1 MEKEE
6 IIRKLQQNEIEDL
19 IYLEKLDLGGLEIH
33 ELPKGI
39 EKLTNLQELYLG
51 DTNLDRLPESVRKF
65 TNLRKLDLGD
75 TNLIELPESIGELV
89 NLRELVLSVTKL
101 DKLPESI
108 GELINVR
115 KLDLRG
121 TRLTKLP
128 ESIRKLTNLQGLG
141 LSGTELTELPE
152 WIGSLTNLR
161 KLYLG
166 STKITELP
174 ESLRQ
179 LTDLRVLYLSRTK
192 ITELP
197 RWIGELTNLQ
207 VLYLSGVRITKLPKW
222 IEKLTNLQ
230 ELELSGTELIE
241 LPEWIRKLTNLQ
253 KLALGDIRITKLPEW
268 MAELTNLQVLCLSR
282 IKITELPEWIEKL
295 TNLQKLDLKDAKI
308 VKLPENIGKL
318 NSLQELNL
326 GGTEL
331 IELPESV
338 RNLINLQKLNLSG
351 TRIIKLPEWI
361 GELKSLKRMDL
372 DYTILKKLPKSLL
385 NLDLLYKQERLFIG
399 NGINLYQT
407 QLTQMPISLFM
418 QDRSLIRAYY
428 EEERKLINES
438 KVILLGDGGAGK
450 TYLVNR
456 IFNDGEKLP
465 RTHEPDTT
473 TGILIR
479 DYPMK
484 MENGSIMSVRFWD
497 FGGQQI
503 MHSMHRCFLTSR
515 SLYVVLLD
523 ARNDTQDFQAYY
535 WLNNIKSFAPDAPVI
550 LVINKMDQNPTASV
564 NQRELTRKY
573 PNLKEVIRISALKDE
588 KAEFDH
594 FLYKLKQQLTILD
607 GYGMEF
613 PISWFQIMK
622 ILEEKHQKEIYYI
635 EQDDYE
641 EICIKNGIKDPE
653 IQRWLLEW
661 FNDLGVCFSFHK
673 GNDSLSLSP
682 YKVLDPKW
690 LLNAIYLIIYFG
702 REKAEKGILSGS
714 DIKDILRNQSGSVY
728 KDKKYPYRSTTIP
741 FILEIMRKFEISY
754 PLDSGR
760 EFIPALCQKEEGNE
774 ECLEEKEPMLEYLFR
789 YEYLPENVLHR
800 LMIQMN
806 HWLDFR
812 YIWRSGMRIQ
822 EDSTGLSALIRAQQ
836 KQLHIFIRSSSPL
849 HEPWEMLNRIRE
861 CLLKIHRELNLLAED
876 VILFRKGTFIEE
888 ISYDRITK
896 YLKNH
901 HKEYYIPDINEEID
915 LYELIGKVE
924 GREAAKNMEQ
934 AVAEGKELHPTMNI
948 ESLTINGG
956 NVVVGEHSKQV
967 ISVADYQELL
977 KKIQSYQKKLSED
990 QMEQI
995 ITLIQKSQK
1004 EQTGILVAELLNQ
1017 KENKKPDQFLEKLKS
1032 YLGNAAN
1039 AATVA
1044 SFMLELSKL
1053 MGL

>member
-19 IYLEKLDLGGLEIH
+19 VYLKTLDLSDTNIKK
-33 ELPKGI
+33 LPESIG
-39 EKLTNLQELYLG
+39 KLTNL
-51 DTNLDRLPESVRKF
+51 KI
-65 TNLRKLDLGD
+65 LDLSRA
-75 TNLIELPESIGELV
+75 NIEELPESIGKLT
-89 NLRELVLSVTKL
+89 NLKIL
-101 DKLPESI
+101 DLIRANIEELPESI
-108 GELINVR
+108 GKLTNL
-115 KLDLRG
+115 KSLDLSG
-121 TRLTKLP
+121 TNIEELP
-128 ESIRKLTNLQGLG
+128 ESIGKLTNLESLY
-141 LSGTELTELPE
+141 LSGTNIE
-152 WIGSLTNLR
+152 
-161 KLYLG
+161 
-166 STKITELP
+166 ELP
-174 ESLRQ
+174 ESIGK
-179 LTDLRVLYLSRTK
+179 LTNLEYLVLNSTN
-192 ITELP
+192 IEELP
-197 RWIGELTNLQ
+197 EWIGELTNLKS
-207 VLYLSGVRITKLPKW
+207 LDLSGTNIEELPES
-222 IEKLTNLQ
+222 IGKLTNLK
-230 ELELSGTELIE
+230 S
-241 LPEWIRKLTNLQ
+241 
-253 KLALGDIRITKLPEW
+253 
-268 MAELTNLQVLCLSR
+268 
-282 IKITELPEWIEKL
+282 
-295 TNLQKLDLKDAKI
+295 LDLSKTK
-308 VKLPENIGKL
+308 
-318 NSLQELNL
+318 
-326 GGTEL
+326 
-331 IELPESV
+331 
-338 RNLINLQKLNLSG
+338 
-351 TRIIKLPEWI
+351 
-361 GELKSLKRMDL
+361 
-372 DYTILKKLPKSLL
+372 LKKLPYSLFQ
-385 NLDLLYKQERLFIG
+385 LDLEYKFEEDFFE

-407 QLTQMPISLFM
+407 QLMQMPISLFM
-418 QDRSLIRAYY
+418 QDRSLIKAYY
-428 EEERKLINES
+428 EEKRKLINES

-450 TYLVNR
+450 TYLVDR

-479 DYPMK
+479 DYPME
-484 MENGSIMSVRFWD
+484 MENGSLMSVRFWD

-550 LVINKMDQNPTASV
+550 LVINKIDQNPTASV
-564 NQRELTRKY
+564 NQRELTRNY

-588 KAEFDH
+588 KEEFDH
-594 FLYKLKQQLTILD
+594 FLYRLKQQLTILD

-622 ILEEKHQKEIYYI
+622 ILEEKHQKEVYYI

-641 EICIKNGIKDPE
+641 DICIENGIKDPE

-673 GNDSLSLSP
+673 GNDNLSLSP

-714 DIKDILRNQSGSVY
+714 AIKNILKNQSGSVY

-774 ECLEEKEPMLEYLFR
+774 ECLEEKKPMLEYLFR

-806 HWLDFR
+806 QWLDFHC
-812 YIWRSGMRIQ
+812 IWRSGMRMQ

-876 VILFRKGTFIEE
+876 VILFQKEEFVEE

-934 AVAEGKELHPTMNI
+934 AVKEGKELHPTMNI
-948 ESLTINGG
+948 ENLTINGG

-967 ISVADYQELL
+967 NSVTDYEELL
-977 KKIQSYQKKLSED
+977 KKIQLYQKKLSED

-995 ITLIQKSQK
+995 IALIQKSQK

-1017 KENKKPDQFLEKLKS
+1017 KENRQPDQFLEKLKS

-1044 SFMLELSKL
+1044 SFILELSKL
-1053 MGL
+1053 MG

>member
-19 IYLEKLDLGGLEIH
+19 VYLKTLDLSY
-33 ELPKGI
+33 
-39 EKLTNLQELYLG
+39 TNI
-51 DTNLDRLPESVRKF
+51 K
-65 TNLRKLDLGD
+65 
-75 TNLIELPESIGELV
+75 
-89 NLRELVLSVTKL
+89 
-101 DKLPESI
+101 KLPECL
-108 GELINVR
+108 GKLIN
-115 KLDLRG
+115 
-121 TRLTKLP
+121 
-128 ESIRKLTNLQGLG
+128 
-141 LSGTELTELPE
+141 
-152 WIGSLTNLR
+152 
-161 KLYLG
+161 
-166 STKITELP
+166 
-174 ESLRQ
+174 
-179 LTDLRVLYLSRTK
+179 
-192 ITELP
+192 
-197 RWIGELTNLQ
+197 
-207 VLYLSGVRITKLPKW
+207 
-222 IEKLTNLQ
+222 
-230 ELELSGTELIE
+230 
-241 LPEWIRKLTNLQ
+241 
-253 KLALGDIRITKLPEW
+253 
-268 MAELTNLQVLCLSR
+268 
-282 IKITELPEWIEKL
+282 
-295 TNLQKLDLKDAKI
+295 
-308 VKLPENIGKL
+308 
-318 NSLQELNL
+318 LQELNL
-326 GGTEL
+326 GGTNIE
-331 IELPESV
+331 ELPESIGKLTNLERLDLSDTNIEELPESIGKLTNLKRLDLEWTQIEELPEWMRES
-338 RNLINLQKLNLSG
+338 RNLQSLDLRRTKIEQLPKWMRKLRNLQSLNLSG
-351 TRIIKLPEWI
+351 TKIEELPEWI
-361 GELKSLKRMDL
+361 GKLTNLKRLYLRDTKIKELSEWIGKLANLERLNLSGTKIEELPEWIGKLTNLKRLDL
-372 DYTILKKLPKSLL
+372 SRTKLKKLPYSLFQ
-385 NLDLLYKQERLFIG
+385 LDLEYKFGEYFFLLED
-399 NGINLYQT
+399 GINLYQT

-418 QDRSLIRAYY
+418 QDRSLIKAYY

-450 TYLVNR
+450 TYLVDR

-484 MENGSIMSVRFWD
+484 MENGSLMSVRFWD

-594 FLYKLKQQLTILD
+594 FLYKLKQQLTIFD

-622 ILEEKHQKEIYYI
+622 TLEEKHQKKVYYI
-635 EQDDYE
+635 EQEDYE
-641 EICIKNGIKDPE
+641 KICIENGIKDSE

-714 DIKDILRNQSGSVY
+714 DIKDILKKQSGSVY
-728 KDKKYPYRSTTIP
+728 KDKKYPYKSTTIP

-774 ECLEEKEPMLEYLFR
+774 ECLEEKKPMLEYLFR

-806 HWLDFR
+806 QWLDFHC
-812 YIWRSGMRIQ
+812 IWRSGMRMQ
-822 EDSTGLSALIRAQQ
+822 ENSTGLSALIRAEQ

-876 VILFRKGTFIEE
+876 VILFQKEEFVEE

-934 AVAEGKELHPTMNI
+934 AVKEGKELHPTMNI
-948 ESLTINGG
+948 EHLTINGG

-967 ISVADYQELL
+967 ISVADYEELL
-977 KKIQSYQKKLSED
+977 KKIQLYQKKLSED

-995 ITLIQKSQK
+995 IALIQKSQK

-1044 SFMLELSKL
+1044 SFILELSKL
-1053 MGL
+1053 MG

>member
-1 MEKEE
+1 MGKRGEAMEKEE

-19 IYLEKLDLGGLEIH
+19 IYLKKLDLSFVD
-33 ELPKGI
+33 I
-39 EKLTNLQELYLG
+39 EEMPESLGKLTNLEW
-51 DTNLDRLPESVRKF
+51 
-65 TNLRKLDLGD
+65 LDLSR
-75 TNLIELPESIGELV
+75 TKIEELSESLG
-89 NLRELVLSVTKL
+89 
-101 DKLPESI
+101 
-108 GELINVR
+108 
-115 KLDLRG
+115 
-121 TRLTKLP
+121 
-128 ESIRKLTNLQGLG
+128 KLTQLEVLY
-141 LSGTELTELPE
+141 LSGTNIE
-152 WIGSLTNLR
+152 
-161 KLYLG
+161 
-166 STKITELP
+166 ELP
-174 ESLRQ
+174 ESLGE
-179 LTDLRVLYLSRTK
+179 LTNLRVLALSGTKIEELSESLGELTNLQKLDLSFADIEEMPESLGKLTNLEWLDLSRTK
-192 ITELP
+192 IGELP
-197 RWIGELTNLQ
+197 ESLGELTNLQ
-207 VLYLSGVRITKLPKW
+207 VLGLSGTKIEELSESLGKLTKL
-222 IEKLTNLQ
+222 ES
-230 ELELSGTELIE
+230 LELSV
-241 LPEWIRKLTNLQ
+241 
-253 KLALGDIRITKLPEW
+253 TK
-268 MAELTNLQVLCLSR
+268 
-282 IKITELPEWIEKL
+282 
-295 TNLQKLDLKDAKI
+295 
-308 VKLPENIGKL
+308 
-318 NSLQELNL
+318 
-326 GGTEL
+326 
-331 IELPESV
+331 
-338 RNLINLQKLNLSG
+338 
-351 TRIIKLPEWI
+351 
-361 GELKSLKRMDL
+361 
-372 DYTILKKLPKSLL
+372 LKKLPYSLFQ
-385 NLDLLYKQERLFIG
+385 LDLEYKFEESFWG
-399 NGINLYQT
+399 YGINLYQT

-418 QDRSLIRAYY
+418 QERSLIKAYY
-428 EEERKLINES
+428 EEERRLINES

-450 TYLVNR
+450 TYLVDR

-479 DYPMK
+479 DYPME

-573 PNLKEVIRISALKDE
+573 PNLREVIRISAWKDE
-588 KAEFDH
+588 KPEFDH

-622 ILEEKHQKEIYYI
+622 TLEEKHQEEIYYI

-714 DIKDILRNQSGSVY
+714 AIIEILKNQSGSVY
-728 KDKKYPYRSTTIP
+728 KDKTYPYKSTTIP

-774 ECLEEKEPMLEYLFR
+774 ECFEEKEPMLEYLFR

-806 HWLDFR
+806 QWLDFHC
-812 YIWRSGMRIQ
+812 IWRSGMRIQ

-876 VILFRKGTFIEE
+876 VILFRKEEFVEE

-896 YLKNH
+896 YLNNH

-934 AVAEGKELHPTMNI
+934 AVKKGKKLYPTMNI
-948 ESLTINGG
+948 ENLTINGG
-956 NVVVGEHSKQV
+956 NVAVGE
-967 ISVADYQELL
+967 D
-977 KKIQSYQKKLSED
+977 
-990 QMEQI
+990 
-995 ITLIQKSQK
+995 
-1004 EQTGILVAELLNQ
+1004 
-1017 KENKKPDQFLEKLKS
+1017 
-1032 YLGNAAN
+1032 
-1039 AATVA
+1039 
-1044 SFMLELSKL
+1044 
-1053 MGL
+1053 

>member
-1 MEKEE
+1 MEKRE

-19 IYLEKLDLGGLEIH
+19 VYLKTLDLSNTN
-33 ELPKGI
+33 I
-39 EKLTNLQELYLG
+39 E
-51 DTNLDRLPESVRKF
+51 
-65 TNLRKLDLGD
+65 
-75 TNLIELPESIGELV
+75 ELPESIGELTD
-89 NLRELVLSVTKL
+89 LERLDLSNTNIEE
-101 DKLPESI
+101 LPESI
-108 GELINVR
+108 GELTNLERLYLGYTNIEELPKWMGELRNLES
-115 KLDLRG
+115 LDLRY
-121 TRLTKLP
+121 TNIEELP
-128 ESIRKLTNLQGLG
+128 ESIGKLTNLKSLD
-141 LSGTELTELPE
+141 LSGTNIEELPKWMGELRNLESLDLRDINMEKLPEWIGKLTNLKSLDLSDANIEELPESIGKLTNLKSLDLSDTKIEKLSESIGKLTNLERLYLSSTKIEELPESIGKLTNLERLDLGNTNIGELPESIGKLANLERLDLSGTKIEELPE
-152 WIGSLTNLR
+152 WIGKLTNLKR
-161 KLYLG
+161 L
-166 STKITELP
+166 
-174 ESLRQ
+174 
-179 LTDLRVLYLSRTK
+179 DLSRTK
-192 ITELP
+192 
-197 RWIGELTNLQ
+197 
-207 VLYLSGVRITKLPKW
+207 
-222 IEKLTNLQ
+222 
-230 ELELSGTELIE
+230 
-241 LPEWIRKLTNLQ
+241 
-253 KLALGDIRITKLPEW
+253 
-268 MAELTNLQVLCLSR
+268 
-282 IKITELPEWIEKL
+282 
-295 TNLQKLDLKDAKI
+295 
-308 VKLPENIGKL
+308 
-318 NSLQELNL
+318 
-326 GGTEL
+326 
-331 IELPESV
+331 
-338 RNLINLQKLNLSG
+338 
-351 TRIIKLPEWI
+351 
-361 GELKSLKRMDL
+361 
-372 DYTILKKLPKSLL
+372 LKKLPYSLFQ
-385 NLDLLYKQERLFIG
+385 LDLEYKFEKYFFLLED
-399 NGINLYQT
+399 GINLYQT

-418 QDRSLIRAYY
+418 QDRSLIKAYYEEERKLINESKAYY

-450 TYLVNR
+450 TYLVDR
-456 IFNDGEKLP
+456 IFNNGEKLP

-479 DYPMK
+479 DYPME

-622 ILEEKHQKEIYYI
+622 TLEEKHQEEISYI
-635 EQDDYE
+635 EQEDYE
-641 EICIKNGIKDPE
+641 KICIKNGIKDPE

-714 DIKDILRNQSGSVY
+714 AIKNILKNQSGSVY
-728 KDKKYPYRSTTIP
+728 KDKTYSYRSTTIP

-774 ECLEEKEPMLEYLFR
+774 ECLEEKKPMLEYLFR

-806 HWLDFR
+806 QWLDFHC
-812 YIWRSGMRIQ
+812 IWRSGMRIQ
-822 EDSTGLSALIRAQQ
+822 EDSTGLSALIRAEQ
-836 KQLHIFIRSSSPL
+836 KQLHIFIRSSSSL

-876 VILFRKGTFIEE
+876 VILFRKEEFVEE

-934 AVAEGKELHPTMNI
+934 AVAEGKELHPTMHI
-948 ESLTINGG
+948 EHLTVHGG

-967 ISVADYQELL
+967 NSVADNQKLL
-977 KKIQSYQKKLSED
+977 KKIQAYQRKLSED

-995 ITLIQKSQK
+995 IALIQKSQK

-1017 KENKKPDQFLEKLKS
+1017 KENKQPDQFLEKLKS

-1039 AATVA
+1039 ATTVA
-1044 SFMLELSKL
+1044 SFILELSKL
-1053 MGL
+1053 MG

>member
-1 MEKEE
+1 MEKRE

-19 IYLEKLDLGGLEIH
+19 IYLEKLDWGGLEIH

-75 TNLIELPESIGELV
+75 TNLTELPESIGELV

-108 GELINVR
+108 GELINVQ

-128 ESIRKLTNLQGLG
+128 ESIRKLTNLQELG
-141 LSGTELTELPE
+141 LSGTQLTELPE
-152 WIGSLTNLR
+152 WIGSLTKLR

-174 ESLRQ
+174 ESLRE
-179 LTDLRVLYLSRTK
+179 LTDLRVLYLSRIK

-207 VLYLSGVRITKLPKW
+207 VLYLSRVRIAELP
-222 IEKLTNLQ
+222 ESVRKLTNLQ
-230 ELELSGTELIE
+230 ELGLSGTGLTE
-241 LPEWIRKLTNLQ
+241 LPKWMAELTNLQ
-253 KLALGDIRITKLPEW
+253 KFALGDIRITKLPEW
-268 MAELTNLQVLCLSR
+268 MVELTNLQVLYLRR
-282 IKITELPEWIEKL
+282 IKIAELPEWIEQL
-295 TNLQKLDLKDAKI
+295 TNLQILDLKDAKI
-308 VKLPENIGKL
+308 VKLPQNIGKL

-331 IELPESV
+331 IELPESI

-385 NLDLLYKQERLFIG
+385 NLDLLYKQERFFIS

-418 QDRSLIRAYY
+418 QDRSLIKAYY

-450 TYLVNR
+450 TYLVDR
-456 IFNDGEKLP
+456 ILNNGEKLP

-484 MENGSIMSVRFWD
+484 MENGSLMSVRFWD

-622 ILEEKHQKEIYYI
+622 TLEEKHQEEVYYI

-641 EICIKNGIKDPE
+641 DICIENGVKDSE
-653 IQRWLLEW
+653 IRQWLLEW

-714 DIKDILRNQSGSVY
+714 DIKDILKKQSGSVY
-728 KDKKYPYRSTTIP
+728 KDKKYPYKSTTIP
-741 FILEIMRKFEISY
+741 FILEIMRKFELSY

-774 ECLEEKEPMLEYLFR
+774 ECLEEKKPMLEYLFR

-806 HWLDFR
+806 QWLDFHC
-812 YIWRSGMRIQ
+812 IWRSGMRMQ

-876 VILFRKGTFIEE
+876 VILFRKEEFVEE

-896 YLKNH
+896 YLNNH

-934 AVAEGKELHPTMNI
+934 AVKEGKEVHPTMNI
-948 ESLTINGG
+948 ENLTINGG

-967 ISVADYQELL
+967 NSVTDYEELL

-995 ITLIQKSQK
+995 IALIQKSQK

-1017 KENKKPDQFLEKLKS
+1017 KENKQPDQFLEKLKS

-1044 SFMLELSKL
+1044 SFILELSNL
-1053 MGL
+1053 MG

>member
-1 MEKEE
+1 MEKRE

-19 IYLEKLDLGGLEIH
+19 IYLEKLDWGGLEIH

-75 TNLIELPESIGELV
+75 TNLTELPESIGELV

-108 GELINVR
+108 GELINVQ

-128 ESIRKLTNLQGLG
+128 ESIRKLTNLQELG
-141 LSGTELTELPE
+141 LSGTQLTELPE
-152 WIGSLTNLR
+152 WIGSLTKLR

-174 ESLRQ
+174 ESLRE
-179 LTDLRVLYLSRTK
+179 LTDLRVLYLSRIK

-207 VLYLSGVRITKLPKW
+207 VLYLSRVRIAELP
-222 IEKLTNLQ
+222 ESVRKLTNLQ
-230 ELELSGTELIE
+230 ELGLSGTGLTE
-241 LPEWIRKLTNLQ
+241 LPKWMAELTNLQ
-253 KLALGDIRITKLPEW
+253 KFALGDIRITKLPEW
-268 MAELTNLQVLCLSR
+268 MVELTNLQVLYLRR
-282 IKITELPEWIEKL
+282 IKIAELPEWIEQL
-295 TNLQKLDLKDAKI
+295 TNLQILDLKDAKI
-308 VKLPENIGKL
+308 VKLPQNIGKL

-331 IELPESV
+331 IELPESI

-385 NLDLLYKQERLFIG
+385 NLDLLYKQERFFIS

-418 QDRSLIRAYY
+418 QDRSLIKAYY

-450 TYLVNR
+450 TYLVDR
-456 IFNDGEKLP
+456 ILNNGEKLP

-484 MENGSIMSVRFWD
+484 MENGSLMSVRFWD

-622 ILEEKHQKEIYYI
+622 TLEEKHQKEVYYI

-641 EICIKNGIKDPE
+641 DICIENGIKDPE

-673 GNDSLSLSP
+673 GNDNLSLSP

-714 DIKDILRNQSGSVY
+714 AIMEILKNQSGSVY

-774 ECLEEKEPMLEYLFR
+774 ECLEEKKPMLEYLFR

-806 HWLDFR
+806 QWLDFHC
-812 YIWRSGMRIQ
+812 IWRSGMRMQ
-822 EDSTGLSALIRAQQ
+822 EDSTGLSALIRAEQ

-876 VILFRKGTFIEE
+876 VILFRKEEFVEE

-896 YLKNH
+896 YLNNH

-934 AVAEGKELHPTMNI
+934 AVKEGKEVHPTMNI
-948 ESLTINGG
+948 ENLTINGG

-967 ISVADYQELL
+967 NSVTDYEELL

-995 ITLIQKSQK
+995 IALIQKSQK

-1017 KENKKPDQFLEKLKS
+1017 KENKQPDQFLEKLKS

-1044 SFMLELSKL
+1044 SFILELSKL
-1053 MGL
+1053 MG

>member
-19 IYLEKLDLGGLEIH
+19 VYLKTLDLSDTNIKK
-33 ELPKGI
+33 LPESIG
-39 EKLTNLQELYLG
+39 KLTNL
-51 DTNLDRLPESVRKF
+51 KI
-65 TNLRKLDLGD
+65 LDLSRA
-75 TNLIELPESIGELV
+75 NIEELPESIGKLT
-89 NLRELVLSVTKL
+89 NLKIL
-101 DKLPESI
+101 DLIRANIEELPESI
-108 GELINVR
+108 GKLTNL
-115 KLDLRG
+115 KSLDLSG
-121 TRLTKLP
+121 TNIEELP
-128 ESIRKLTNLQGLG
+128 ESIGKLTNLESLY
-141 LSGTELTELPE
+141 LSGTNIE
-152 WIGSLTNLR
+152 
-161 KLYLG
+161 
-166 STKITELP
+166 ELP
-174 ESLRQ
+174 ESIGK
-179 LTDLRVLYLSRTK
+179 LTNLEYLVLNSTN
-192 ITELP
+192 IEELP
-197 RWIGELTNLQ
+197 ESIGKLTNLEYLVLNSTNIEELPEWIGELTNLE
-207 VLYLSGVRITKLPKW
+207 YLV
-222 IEKLTNLQ
+222 
-230 ELELSGTELIE
+230 
-241 LPEWIRKLTNLQ
+241 
-253 KLALGDIRITKLPEW
+253 
-268 MAELTNLQVLCLSR
+268 
-282 IKITELPEWIEKL
+282 
-295 TNLQKLDLKDAKI
+295 
-308 VKLPENIGKL
+308 L
-318 NSLQELNL
+318 NSTN
-326 GGTEL
+326 
-331 IELPESV
+331 IEE
-338 RNLINLQKLNLSG
+338 
-351 TRIIKLPEWI
+351 LPEWI
-361 GELKSLKRMDL
+361 GELTNLKSLDL
-372 DYTILKKLPKSLL
+372 SGTNIEELPESIGKLTNLKSLDLSKTKLKKLPYSLFQ
-385 NLDLLYKQERLFIG
+385 LDLEYKFEEDFFE

-407 QLTQMPISLFM
+407 QLMQMPISLFM
-418 QDRSLIRAYY
+418 QDRSLIKAYY
-428 EEERKLINES
+428 EEKRKLINES

-450 TYLVNR
+450 TYLVDR

-479 DYPMK
+479 DYPME
-484 MENGSIMSVRFWD
+484 MENGSLMSVRFWD

-550 LVINKMDQNPTASV
+550 LVINKIDQNPTASV
-564 NQRELTRKY
+564 NQRELTRNY

-588 KAEFDH
+588 KEEFDH
-594 FLYKLKQQLTILD
+594 FLYRLKQQLTILD

-622 ILEEKHQKEIYYI
+622 ILEEKHQKEVYYI

-641 EICIKNGIKDPE
+641 DICIENGIKDPE

-673 GNDSLSLSP
+673 GNDNLSLSP

-714 DIKDILRNQSGSVY
+714 AIKNILKNQSGSVY

-774 ECLEEKEPMLEYLFR
+774 ECLEEKKPMLEYLFR

-806 HWLDFR
+806 QWLDFHC
-812 YIWRSGMRIQ
+812 IWRSGMRMQ

-876 VILFRKGTFIEE
+876 VILFQKEEFVEE

-934 AVAEGKELHPTMNI
+934 AVKEGKELHPTMNI
-948 ESLTINGG
+948 ENLTINGG

-967 ISVADYQELL
+967 NSVTDYEELL
-977 KKIQSYQKKLSED
+977 KKIQLYQKKLSED

-995 ITLIQKSQK
+995 IALIQKSQK

-1017 KENKKPDQFLEKLKS
+1017 KENRQPDQFLEKLKS

-1044 SFMLELSKL
+1044 SFILELSKL
-1053 MGL
+1053 MG

>member
-1 MEKEE
+1 MEKRE

-19 IYLEKLDLGGLEIH
+19 IYLEKLDLRDIKIE
-33 ELPKGI
+33 ELP
-39 EKLTNLQELYLG
+39 EWMRRLTNLQEL
-51 DTNLDRLPESVRKF
+51 DF
-65 TNLRKLDLGD
+65 
-75 TNLIELPESIGELV
+75 
-89 NLRELVLSVTKL
+89 
-101 DKLPESI
+101 
-108 GELINVR
+108 
-115 KLDLRG
+115 
-121 TRLTKLP
+121 
-128 ESIRKLTNLQGLG
+128 
-141 LSGTELTELPE
+141 SGIKIKELPE
-152 WIGSLTNLR
+152 WIGKLTSLQVLDLRDTNIE
-161 KLYLG
+161 K
-166 STKITELP
+166 LP
-174 ESLRQ
+174 E
-179 LTDLRVLYLSRTK
+179 
-192 ITELP
+192 
-197 RWIGELTNLQ
+197 WIGELTNLQ
-207 VLYLSGVRITKLPKW
+207 RLYLSRINIGKLPKW
-222 IEKLTNLQ
+222 IGKLTSLQ
-230 ELELSGTELIE
+230 VLDLRDTNIKE
-241 LPEWIRKLTNLQ
+241 LPEWIGKLTNLKRLYLSRTKIEELSEWIG
-253 KLALGDIRITKLPEW
+253 KLANLERLYLSGTNIEKLPESIGK
-268 MAELTNLQVLCLSR
+268 LTNLKRLYLSR
-282 IKITELPEWIEKL
+282 TKIEELPEW
-295 TNLQKLDLKDAKI
+295 
-308 VKLPENIGKL
+308 
-318 NSLQELNL
+318 L
-326 GGTEL
+326 GE
-331 IELPESV
+331 
-338 RNLINLQKLNLSG
+338 LINLQSLDLSS
-351 TRIIKLPEWI
+351 TK
-361 GELKSLKRMDL
+361 
-372 DYTILKKLPKSLL
+372 LKKLPYSLFQ
-385 NLDLLYKQERLFIG
+385 LDLEYKFEKYFLR

-418 QDRSLIRAYY
+418 QDRSLIEAYY
-428 EEERKLINES
+428 KEERRLINES
-438 KVILLGDGGAGK
+438 KVILLGDGGVGK
-450 TYLVNR
+450 TYLVDR
-456 IFNDGEKLP
+456 ILNNGKKLP

-479 DYPMK
+479 DYPME

-622 ILEEKHQKEIYYI
+622 TLEEKHQEEVYYI
-635 EQDDYE
+635 EQEDYE
-641 EICIKNGIKDPE
+641 KICIKNGIKDPE

-690 LLNAIYLIIYFG
+690 LINAIYLIIYFG

-774 ECLEEKEPMLEYLFR
+774 ECLEEKKPMLEYLFR

-806 HWLDFR
+806 QWLDFHC
-812 YIWRSGMRIQ
+812 IWRSGMRMQ
-822 EDSTGLSALIRAQQ
+822 ENSTGLSALIRAEQ

-876 VILFRKGTFIEE
+876 VILFRKEEFVEE

-948 ESLTINGG
+948 EHLTINGG

-967 ISVADYQELL
+967 ISVADYEELL
-977 KKIQSYQKKLSED
+977 KKIQAYQKKLSED

-995 ITLIQKSQK
+995 IALIQKSQK

-1017 KENKKPDQFLEKLKS
+1017 KENRKPDQFLEKLKS

-1044 SFMLELSKL
+1044 SFILELSNL
-1053 MGL
+1053 MG

>member
-1 MEKEE
+1 MEKRE

-19 IYLEKLDLGGLEIH
+19 IYLEKLDLSDT
-33 ELPKGI
+33 KI
-39 EKLTNLQELYLG
+39 EKLPEWMRRLTNLQEL
-51 DTNLDRLPESVRKF
+51 DF
-65 TNLRKLDLGD
+65 
-75 TNLIELPESIGELV
+75 
-89 NLRELVLSVTKL
+89 
-101 DKLPESI
+101 
-108 GELINVR
+108 
-115 KLDLRG
+115 
-121 TRLTKLP
+121 
-128 ESIRKLTNLQGLG
+128 
-141 LSGTELTELPE
+141 SGIKIKELPE
-152 WIGSLTNLR
+152 WIGKLTSLQVLDLRDTNIE
-161 KLYLG
+161 K
-166 STKITELP
+166 LP
-174 ESLRQ
+174 E
-179 LTDLRVLYLSRTK
+179 
-192 ITELP
+192 
-197 RWIGELTNLQ
+197 WIGELTNLQ
-207 VLYLSGVRITKLPKW
+207 RLYLSRINIGKLPKW
-222 IEKLTNLQ
+222 IGKLT
-230 ELELSGTELIE
+230 S
-241 LPEWIRKLTNLQ
+241 
-253 KLALGDIRITKLPEW
+253 
-268 MAELTNLQVLCLSR
+268 LQVLDLR
-282 IKITELPEWIEKL
+282 DANIE
-295 TNLQKLDLKDAKI
+295 
-308 VKLPENIGKL
+308 
-318 NSLQELNL
+318 
-326 GGTEL
+326 
-331 IELPESV
+331 
-338 RNLINLQKLNLSG
+338 
-351 TRIIKLPEWI
+351 KLPEWI
-361 GELKSLKRMDL
+361 GKLTNLKRLYLSRTKIEELSEWIGKLANLERLYLSGTNIEKLPESIGKLTNLKRLYLSSTKIEELPEWLGELINLQSLDL
-372 DYTILKKLPKSLL
+372 SSTKLKKLPYSLFQ
-385 NLDLLYKQERLFIG
+385 LDLEYNFEKYFSED
-399 NGINLYQT
+399 GINLYQT

-418 QDRSLIRAYY
+418 QDRSLIKAYY

-450 TYLVNR
+450 TYLVDR
-456 IFNDGEKLP
+456 ILNNGEKLP

-479 DYPMK
+479 DYPME
-484 MENGSIMSVRFWD
+484 MENGSLMSVRFWD

-622 ILEEKHQKEIYYI
+622 TLEEKHQKEIYYI

-641 EICIKNGIKDPE
+641 NICIENGIKDPE

-702 REKAEKGILSGS
+702 RERAEKGILSGS

-728 KDKKYPYRSTTIP
+728 KDKKYLYRSTTIP

-774 ECLEEKEPMLEYLFR
+774 ECLEEKKPMLEYLFR

-806 HWLDFR
+806 QWLDFHC
-812 YIWRSGMRIQ
+812 IWRSGMRMQ

-876 VILFRKGTFIEE
+876 VILFRKEEFVEE

-896 YLKNH
+896 YLKNY

-934 AVAEGKELHPTMNI
+934 AVKEGKELHPTMNI
-948 ESLTINGG
+948 ENLTINGG

-967 ISVADYQELL
+967 NSVTDYEELL

-995 ITLIQKSQK
+995 IALIQKSQK
-1004 EQTGILVAELLNQ
+1004 EQTGILIAELLNQ

-1044 SFMLELSKL
+1044 SFILELSKL
-1053 MGL
+1053 MG

>member
-19 IYLEKLDLGGLEIH
+19 VYLKTLDLSDTNIKK
-33 ELPKGI
+33 LPESIG
-39 EKLTNLQELYLG
+39 KLTNL
-51 DTNLDRLPESVRKF
+51 KI
-65 TNLRKLDLGD
+65 LDLSRA
-75 TNLIELPESIGELV
+75 NIEELPESIGKLT
-89 NLRELVLSVTKL
+89 NLKIL
-101 DKLPESI
+101 DLIRANIEELPESI
-108 GELINVR
+108 GKLTNL
-115 KLDLRG
+115 KSLDLSG
-121 TRLTKLP
+121 TNIEELP
-128 ESIRKLTNLQGLG
+128 ESIGKLTNLESLY
-141 LSGTELTELPE
+141 LSGTNIE
-152 WIGSLTNLR
+152 
-161 KLYLG
+161 
-166 STKITELP
+166 ELP
-174 ESLRQ
+174 ESIGK
-179 LTDLRVLYLSRTK
+179 LTNLEYLVLNSTN
-192 ITELP
+192 IEELP
-197 RWIGELTNLQ
+197 ESIGKLTNLEYLVLNSTNIEELPEWIGELTNLKS
-207 VLYLSGVRITKLPKW
+207 LDLSGTNIEELPES
-222 IEKLTNLQ
+222 IGKLTNLK
-230 ELELSGTELIE
+230 S
-241 LPEWIRKLTNLQ
+241 
-253 KLALGDIRITKLPEW
+253 
-268 MAELTNLQVLCLSR
+268 
-282 IKITELPEWIEKL
+282 
-295 TNLQKLDLKDAKI
+295 LDLSKTK
-308 VKLPENIGKL
+308 
-318 NSLQELNL
+318 
-326 GGTEL
+326 
-331 IELPESV
+331 
-338 RNLINLQKLNLSG
+338 
-351 TRIIKLPEWI
+351 
-361 GELKSLKRMDL
+361 
-372 DYTILKKLPKSLL
+372 LKKLPYSLFQ
-385 NLDLLYKQERLFIG
+385 LDLEYKFEEDFFE

-407 QLTQMPISLFM
+407 QLMQMPISLFM
-418 QDRSLIRAYY
+418 QDRSLIKAYY
-428 EEERKLINES
+428 EEKRKLINES

-450 TYLVNR
+450 TYLVDR

-479 DYPMK
+479 DYPME
-484 MENGSIMSVRFWD
+484 MENGSLMSVRFWD

-550 LVINKMDQNPTASV
+550 LVINKIDQNPTASV
-564 NQRELTRKY
+564 NQRELTRNY

-588 KAEFDH
+588 KEEFDH
-594 FLYKLKQQLTILD
+594 FLYRLKQQLTILD

-622 ILEEKHQKEIYYI
+622 ILEEKHQKEVYYI

-641 EICIKNGIKDPE
+641 DICIENGIKDPE

-673 GNDSLSLSP
+673 GNDNLSLSP

-714 DIKDILRNQSGSVY
+714 AIKNILKNQSGSVY

-774 ECLEEKEPMLEYLFR
+774 ECLEEKKPMLEYLFR

-806 HWLDFR
+806 QWLDFHC
-812 YIWRSGMRIQ
+812 IWRSGMRMQ

-876 VILFRKGTFIEE
+876 VILFQKEEFVEE

-934 AVAEGKELHPTMNI
+934 AVKEGKELHPTMNI
-948 ESLTINGG
+948 ENLTINGG

-967 ISVADYQELL
+967 NSVTDYEELL
-977 KKIQSYQKKLSED
+977 KKIQLYQKKLSED

-995 ITLIQKSQK
+995 IALIQKSQK

-1017 KENKKPDQFLEKLKS
+1017 KENRQPDQFLEKLKS

-1044 SFMLELSKL
+1044 SFILELSKL
-1053 MGL
+1053 MG

>member
-19 IYLEKLDLGGLEIH
+19 IYLEKLDLRDTKIE
-33 ELPKGI
+33 ELPESIG
-39 EKLTNLQELYLG
+39 KLTNLKRLDLSSTKIEELPKWMGELRNLEWLVLRNINIEKLPEWMGELTNLEWLNLNGTNIEELPKWIGKLTKLEWLYLSG
-51 DTNLDRLPESVRKF
+51 TNIE
-65 TNLRKLDLGD
+65 
-75 TNLIELPESIGELV
+75 ELPESIGELT
-89 NLRELVLSVTKL
+89 NLKR
-101 DKLPESI
+101 
-108 GELINVR
+108 
-115 KLDLRG
+115 LDLS
-121 TRLTKLP
+121 
-128 ESIRKLTNLQGLG
+128 ETN
-141 LSGTELTELPE
+141 
-152 WIGSLTNLR
+152 
-161 KLYLG
+161 
-166 STKITELP
+166 
-174 ESLRQ
+174 
-179 LTDLRVLYLSRTK
+179 
-192 ITELP
+192 
-197 RWIGELTNLQ
+197 
-207 VLYLSGVRITKLPKW
+207 
-222 IEKLTNLQ
+222 IE
-230 ELELSGTELIE
+230 
-241 LPEWIRKLTNLQ
+241 
-253 KLALGDIRITKLPEW
+253 
-268 MAELTNLQVLCLSR
+268 
-282 IKITELPEWIEKL
+282 ELPEWIEEL
-295 TNLQKLDLKDAKI
+295 TNL
-308 VKLPENIGKL
+308 
-318 NSLQELNL
+318 
-326 GGTEL
+326 
-331 IELPESV
+331 ES
-338 RNLINLQKLNLSG
+338 LNLSG
-351 TRIIKLPEWI
+351 TNIEELPKWIEELTNLEW
-361 GELKSLKRMDL
+361 LDL
-372 DYTILKKLPKSLL
+372 SSTKLKKLPYSLFQ
-385 NLDLLYKQERLFIG
+385 LDLEYKFGEYFFLLED
-399 NGINLYQT
+399 GINLYQT

-418 QDRSLIRAYY
+418 QDRSLIKAYY

-450 TYLVNR
+450 TYLVDR
-456 IFNDGEKLP
+456 ILNNGEKLP

-479 DYPMK
+479 DYPME
-484 MENGSIMSVRFWD
+484 MENGSLMSVRFWD

-622 ILEEKHQKEIYYI
+622 TLEEKHQEEVYYI

-641 EICIKNGIKDPE
+641 HICIENGVKDSE
-653 IQRWLLEW
+653 IQHWLLEW

-702 REKAEKGILSGS
+702 RERAEKGILSGS
-714 DIKDILRNQSGSVY
+714 DIKDILKNQSGSVY
-728 KDKKYPYRSTTIP
+728 KDKTYSYRSTTIP

-754 PLDSGR
+754 PLDSGK
-760 EFIPALCQKEEGNE
+760 ECIPALCQKEEENE
-774 ECLEEKEPMLEYLFR
+774 ECLEEKNPMLEYLFR

-806 HWLDFR
+806 QWLDFHC
-812 YIWRSGMRIQ
+812 IWRSGMRMQ
-822 EDSTGLSALIRAQQ
+822 EDSTGLSALIRAEQ
-836 KQLHIFIRSSSPL
+836 KQLHIFIRSSSSL

-876 VILFRKGTFIEE
+876 VILFRKGTFIED

-901 HKEYYIPDINEEID
+901 HKKYYIPDINEEID

-934 AVAEGKELHPTMNI
+934 AVKEGKELHPTMNI
-948 ESLTINGG
+948 ENLTINGG

-967 ISVADYQELL
+967 NSVTDYEELL

-995 ITLIQKSQK
+995 IALIQKSQK

-1017 KENKKPDQFLEKLKS
+1017 KEHKKPDQFLEKLKS

-1044 SFMLELSKL
+1044 SFILELSNL
-1053 MGL
+1053 MG

>member
-19 IYLEKLDLGGLEIH
+19 VYLKTLDLRDTNIKKLPEWIGKLTNLKRLDLSDTNIEELPESIGKLTNLEELDLRDTNIE
-33 ELPKGI
+33 ELPKWI
-39 EKLTNLQELYLG
+39 EELTNLEWLDLSDTNIEKLPEWIGKLANLQTLNLVFSNIEELPESIGKLTNLQELDL
-51 DTNLDRLPESVRKF
+51 TNTNIEKLPESIGKL
-65 TNLRKLDLGD
+65 TNLKGLSLRY
-75 TNLIELPESIGELV
+75 TNIKELPESIG
-89 NLRELVLSVTKL
+89 
-101 DKLPESI
+101 
-108 GELINVR
+108 
-115 KLDLRG
+115 
-121 TRLTKLP
+121 
-128 ESIRKLTNLQGLG
+128 KLTNLKGLD
-141 LSGTELTELPE
+141 LSNTNIGELSEWIGKLANLERLYLSNTNIGELPE
-152 WIGSLTNLR
+152 WIGKLTNLKR
-161 KLYLG
+161 
-166 STKITELP
+166 
-174 ESLRQ
+174 
-179 LTDLRVLYLSRTK
+179 
-192 ITELP
+192 
-197 RWIGELTNLQ
+197 
-207 VLYLSGVRITKLPKW
+207 LYLSGTKL
-222 IEKLTNLQ
+222 
-230 ELELSGTELIE
+230 
-241 LPEWIRKLTNLQ
+241 RKLPYSLFQ
-253 KLALGDIRITKLPEW
+253 
-268 MAELTNLQVLCLSR
+268 
-282 IKITELPEWIEKL
+282 
-295 TNLQKLDLKDAKI
+295 LDL
-308 VKLPENIGKL
+308 E
-318 NSLQELNL
+318 
-326 GGTEL
+326 
-331 IELPESV
+331 
-338 RNLINLQKLNLSG
+338 
-351 TRIIKLPEWI
+351 
-361 GELKSLKRMDL
+361 
-372 DYTILKKLPKSLL
+372 
-385 NLDLLYKQERLFIG
+385 YKFEKYFSED
-399 NGINLYQT
+399 GINLYQT

-428 EEERKLINES
+428 EEERRLINES

-450 TYLVNR
+450 TYLVDR

-484 MENGSIMSVRFWD
+484 MENGSLMSVRFWD

-588 KAEFDH
+588 KEEFDH
-594 FLYKLKQQLTILD
+594 FLYRLKQQLTILD

-622 ILEEKHQKEIYYI
+622 TLEEKHQKEVYYI

-641 EICIKNGIKDPE
+641 DICIENGIKDPE

-673 GNDSLSLSP
+673 GNDNLSLSP

-714 DIKDILRNQSGSVY
+714 AIKNILKNQSGSVY
-728 KDKKYPYRSTTIP
+728 KDKTYSYRSTTIP

-774 ECLEEKEPMLEYLFR
+774 ECLEEKKPMLEYLFR

-806 HWLDFR
+806 QWLDFHC
-812 YIWRSGMRIQ
+812 IWRSGMRMQ

-876 VILFRKGTFIEE
+876 IILFRKEEFVEE

-901 HKEYYIPDINEEID
+901 HKEYYVPDINEEID

-948 ESLTINGG
+948 EHLTINGG
-956 NVVVGEHSKQV
+956 NVVVGERSKQV
-967 ISVADYQELL
+967 NSVADYEELL
-977 KKIQSYQKKLSED
+977 KKIQAYQKKLSED

-995 ITLIQKSQK
+995 IALIQKSQK

-1044 SFMLELSKL
+1044 SFILELSNL
-1053 MGL
+1053 MG

>member
-19 IYLEKLDLGGLEIH
+19 VYLKTLDLSY
-33 ELPKGI
+33 
-39 EKLTNLQELYLG
+39 TNI
-51 DTNLDRLPESVRKF
+51 K
-65 TNLRKLDLGD
+65 
-75 TNLIELPESIGELV
+75 
-89 NLRELVLSVTKL
+89 
-101 DKLPESI
+101 KLPECL
-108 GELINVR
+108 GKLIN
-115 KLDLRG
+115 
-121 TRLTKLP
+121 
-128 ESIRKLTNLQGLG
+128 
-141 LSGTELTELPE
+141 
-152 WIGSLTNLR
+152 
-161 KLYLG
+161 
-166 STKITELP
+166 
-174 ESLRQ
+174 
-179 LTDLRVLYLSRTK
+179 
-192 ITELP
+192 
-197 RWIGELTNLQ
+197 
-207 VLYLSGVRITKLPKW
+207 
-222 IEKLTNLQ
+222 
-230 ELELSGTELIE
+230 
-241 LPEWIRKLTNLQ
+241 
-253 KLALGDIRITKLPEW
+253 
-268 MAELTNLQVLCLSR
+268 
-282 IKITELPEWIEKL
+282 
-295 TNLQKLDLKDAKI
+295 
-308 VKLPENIGKL
+308 
-318 NSLQELNL
+318 LQELNL
-326 GGTEL
+326 GGTNIE
-331 IELPESV
+331 ELPESIGKLTNLERLDLSDTNIEELPESIGKLTNLKRLDLEWTQIEELPEWMRES
-338 RNLINLQKLNLSG
+338 RNLQSLDLRRTKIEQLPKWMRKLRNLQSLNLSG
-351 TRIIKLPEWI
+351 TKIEELPEWI
-361 GELKSLKRMDL
+361 GKLTNLKRLYLRDTKIKELSEWIGKLANLERLNLSGTKIEELPEWIGKLTNLKRLDL
-372 DYTILKKLPKSLL
+372 SRTKLKKLPYSLFQ
-385 NLDLLYKQERLFIG
+385 LDLEYKFGEYFFLLED
-399 NGINLYQT
+399 GINLYQT

-418 QDRSLIRAYY
+418 QDRSLIKAYY

-450 TYLVNR
+450 TYLVDR

-484 MENGSIMSVRFWD
+484 MENGSLMSVRFWD

-594 FLYKLKQQLTILD
+594 FLYKLKQQLTIFD

-622 ILEEKHQKEIYYI
+622 TLEEKHQKKVYYI
-635 EQDDYE
+635 EQEDYE
-641 EICIKNGIKDPE
+641 KICIENGIKDSE

-714 DIKDILRNQSGSVY
+714 DIKDILKKQSGSVY
-728 KDKKYPYRSTTIP
+728 KDKKYPYKSTTIP

-774 ECLEEKEPMLEYLFR
+774 ECLEEKKPMLEYLFR

-806 HWLDFR
+806 QWLDFHC
-812 YIWRSGMRIQ
+812 IWRSGMRMQ
-822 EDSTGLSALIRAQQ
+822 ENSTGLSALIRAEQ

-876 VILFRKGTFIEE
+876 VILFRKGEFVEE
-888 ISYDRITK
+888 ISYDRIMK

-901 HKEYYIPDINEEID
+901 HREYYIPDINEEID

-934 AVAEGKELHPTMNI
+934 AVAEGKELYPTMNI
-948 ESLTINGG
+948 EHLTINGG

-967 ISVADYQELL
+967 ISVADYEELL
-977 KKIQSYQKKLSED
+977 KKIQLYQKKLSED

-995 ITLIQKSQK
+995 IALIQKSQK

-1044 SFMLELSKL
+1044 SFILELSKL
-1053 MGL
+1053 MG

>member
-19 IYLEKLDLGGLEIH
+19 VHLGILDLSYTNIKK
-33 ELPKGI
+33 LPESIG
-39 EKLTNLQELYLG
+39 KLTNLQELNLSSTKIEELPEWMGELRNLERLYLR
-51 DTNLDRLPESVRKF
+51 DTNIEQLPESIGKLA
-65 TNLRKLDLGD
+65 NLEWLDLSE
-75 TNLIELPESIGELV
+75 TKIEELPESIGELT
-89 NLRELVLSVTKL
+89 NLKWLDLSETKIEE
-101 DKLPESI
+101 LPESI
-108 GELINVR
+108 GKLTNLKR
-115 KLDLRG
+115 LDLSE
-121 TRLTKLP
+121 TKIEELP
-128 ESIRKLTNLQGLG
+128 ESIGKLTSLE
-141 LSGTELTELPE
+141 ELDLNE
-152 WIGSLTNLR
+152 
-161 KLYLG
+161 
-166 STKITELP
+166 TKI
-174 ESLRQ
+174 
-179 LTDLRVLYLSRTK
+179 K
-192 ITELP
+192 
-197 RWIGELTNLQ
+197 
-207 VLYLSGVRITKLPKW
+207 
-222 IEKLTNLQ
+222 
-230 ELELSGTELIE
+230 ELS
-241 LPEWIRKLTNLQ
+241 EWL
-253 KLALGDIRITKLPEW
+253 E
-268 MAELTNLQVLCLSR
+268 E
-282 IKITELPEWIEKL
+282 
-295 TNLQKLDLKDAKI
+295 
-308 VKLPENIGKL
+308 
-318 NSLQELNL
+318 
-326 GGTEL
+326 
-331 IELPESV
+331 
-338 RNLINLQKLNLSG
+338 LINLQRLDLSS
-351 TRIIKLPEWI
+351 TK
-361 GELKSLKRMDL
+361 
-372 DYTILKKLPKSLL
+372 LKKLPYSLFQLDLEYKFKEYFSLL
-385 NLDLLYKQERLFIG
+385 ED
-399 NGINLYQT
+399 GINLYQT

-418 QDRSLIRAYY
+418 QDRSLIKAYY

-450 TYLVNR
+450 TYLVDR
-456 IFNDGEKLP
+456 IFNNGERLP
-465 RTHEPDTT
+465 GTHEPDTT

-479 DYPMK
+479 DYPME
-484 MENGSIMSVRFWD
+484 MENGSLMSVRFWD

-573 PNLKEVIRISALKDE
+573 PNLKEVIRISARKDE

-594 FLYKLKQQLTILD
+594 FLYKFKQQLTILD

-622 ILEEKHQKEIYYI
+622 TLEEKHQEEISYI
-635 EQDDYE
+635 EQEDYE
-641 EICIKNGIKDPE
+641 KICIKNGIKDPE

-714 DIKDILRNQSGSVY
+714 AIKNILKNQSGSVY
-728 KDKKYPYRSTTIP
+728 KDKTYSYRSTTIP

-774 ECLEEKEPMLEYLFR
+774 ECLEEKKPMLEYLFR

-806 HWLDFR
+806 QWLDFHC
-812 YIWRSGMRIQ
+812 IWRSGMRMQ
-822 EDSTGLSALIRAQQ
+822 EDSTGLSALIRAEQ
-836 KQLHIFIRSSSPL
+836 KQLHIFIRSSSSL

-876 VILFRKGTFIEE
+876 VILFRKGTFIED

-901 HKEYYIPDINEEID
+901 HKKYYIPDINEEID

-924 GREAAKNMEQ
+924 GREAAKKHG
-934 AVAEGKELHPTMNI
+934 ASGSRRK
-948 ESLTINGG
+948 G
-956 NVVVGEHSKQV
+956 
-967 ISVADYQELL
+967 
-977 KKIQSYQKKLSED
+977 
-990 QMEQI
+990 
-995 ITLIQKSQK
+995 
-1004 EQTGILVAELLNQ
+1004 
-1017 KENKKPDQFLEKLKS
+1017 
-1032 YLGNAAN
+1032 
-1039 AATVA
+1039 VA
-1044 SFMLELSKL
+1044 SNNEY
-1053 MGL
+1053 

>member
-1 MEKEE
+1 MEKRE

-19 IYLEKLDLGGLEIH
+19 IYLEKLDWGGLEIH

-75 TNLIELPESIGELV
+75 TNLTELPESIGELV

-108 GELINVR
+108 GELINVQ

-128 ESIRKLTNLQGLG
+128 ESIRKLTNLQELG
-141 LSGTELTELPE
+141 LSGTQLTELPE
-152 WIGSLTNLR
+152 WIGSLTKLR

-174 ESLRQ
+174 ESLRE
-179 LTDLRVLYLSRTK
+179 LTDLRVLYLSRIK

-207 VLYLSGVRITKLPKW
+207 VLYLSRVRIAELP
-222 IEKLTNLQ
+222 ESVRKLTNLQ
-230 ELELSGTELIE
+230 ELGLSGTGLTE
-241 LPEWIRKLTNLQ
+241 LPKWMAELTNLQ
-253 KLALGDIRITKLPEW
+253 KFALGDIRITKLPEW
-268 MAELTNLQVLCLSR
+268 MVELTNLQVLYLRR
-282 IKITELPEWIEKL
+282 IKIAELPEWIEQL
-295 TNLQKLDLKDAKI
+295 TNLQILDLKDAKI
-308 VKLPENIGKL
+308 VKLPQNIGKL

-331 IELPESV
+331 IELPESI

-385 NLDLLYKQERLFIG
+385 NLDLLYKQERFFIS

-418 QDRSLIRAYY
+418 QDRSLIKAYY

-450 TYLVNR
+450 TYLVDR
-456 IFNDGEKLP
+456 ILNNGEKLP

-484 MENGSIMSVRFWD
+484 MENGSLMSVRFWD

-622 ILEEKHQKEIYYI
+622 TLEEKHQEEVYYI

-641 EICIKNGIKDPE
+641 DICIENGVKDSE
-653 IQRWLLEW
+653 IRQWLLEW

-714 DIKDILRNQSGSVY
+714 DIKDILKKQSGSVY

-774 ECLEEKEPMLEYLFR
+774 ECLEEKKPMLEYLFR

-806 HWLDFR
+806 QWLDFHC
-812 YIWRSGMRIQ
+812 IWRSGMRMQ
-822 EDSTGLSALIRAQQ
+822 EDSTGLSALIRAEQ

-876 VILFRKGTFIEE
+876 VILFRKEEFVEE

-896 YLKNH
+896 YLNNH

-934 AVAEGKELHPTMNI
+934 AVKEGKEVHPTMNI
-948 ESLTINGG
+948 ENLTINGG

-967 ISVADYQELL
+967 NSVTDYEELL

-995 ITLIQKSQK
+995 IALIQKSQK

-1017 KENKKPDQFLEKLKS
+1017 KENKQPDQFLEKLKS

-1044 SFMLELSKL
+1044 SFILELSNL
-1053 MGL
+1053 MG

>member
-19 IYLEKLDLGGLEIH
+19 IYLEKLDLSDT
-33 ELPKGI
+33 KI
-39 EKLTNLQELYLG
+39 EKLPEWMRRLTNLQEL
-51 DTNLDRLPESVRKF
+51 DF
-65 TNLRKLDLGD
+65 
-75 TNLIELPESIGELV
+75 
-89 NLRELVLSVTKL
+89 
-101 DKLPESI
+101 
-108 GELINVR
+108 
-115 KLDLRG
+115 
-121 TRLTKLP
+121 
-128 ESIRKLTNLQGLG
+128 
-141 LSGTELTELPE
+141 SGIKIKELPE
-152 WIGSLTNLR
+152 WIGKLT
-161 KLYLG
+161 
-166 STKITELP
+166 S
-174 ESLRQ
+174 
-179 LTDLRVLYLSRTK
+179 
-192 ITELP
+192 
-197 RWIGELTNLQ
+197 LQ
-207 VLYLSGVRITKLPKW
+207 VLDLRDTN
-222 IEKLTNLQ
+222 IE
-230 ELELSGTELIE
+230 
-241 LPEWIRKLTNLQ
+241 
-253 KLALGDIRITKLPEW
+253 
-268 MAELTNLQVLCLSR
+268 
-282 IKITELPEWIEKL
+282 
-295 TNLQKLDLKDAKI
+295 
-308 VKLPENIGKL
+308 
-318 NSLQELNL
+318 
-326 GGTEL
+326 
-331 IELPESV
+331 
-338 RNLINLQKLNLSG
+338 
-351 TRIIKLPEWI
+351 KLPEWI
-361 GELKSLKRMDL
+361 GELTNLEWLDLSGTKIEELPESIGKLTNLKILDLSRAKIEELPESIGKLINLNELNLSDKKIEELPESIGKLTNLKRLYLSSTKIERLPESIGKLTNLKSLDL
-372 DYTILKKLPKSLL
+372 SDTKIEKLSEWIGKLANLEKLYLSSTKIEKLPEWIGKLENLERLDLSGTKIEELPEWMGKLTNLQELNLSDIKIEELPESIEKLTNLQALDLSRAKLKKLPYSLFQ
-385 NLDLLYKQERLFIG
+385 LDLEYQFKEYFSLVED
-399 NGINLYQT
+399 GINLYQT

-418 QDRSLIRAYY
+418 QDRSLIKAYY
-428 EEERKLINES
+428 EEERQLINES

-450 TYLVNR
+450 TYLVDR
-456 IFNDGEKLP
+456 IFNNGEKLP

-484 MENGSIMSVRFWD
+484 MENGSLMSVRFWD

-588 KAEFDH
+588 KEEFDH
-594 FLYKLKQQLTILD
+594 FLYRLKQQLTILD

-622 ILEEKHQKEIYYI
+622 TLEEKHQKEVYYI

-641 EICIKNGIKDPE
+641 DICIENGIKDPE

-673 GNDSLSLSP
+673 GNDNLSLSP

-714 DIKDILRNQSGSVY
+714 AIKNILKNQSGSVY
-728 KDKKYPYRSTTIP
+728 KDKTYSYRSTTIP

-806 HWLDFR
+806 QWLDFHC
-812 YIWRSGMRIQ
+812 IWRSGMRMQ

-876 VILFRKGTFIEE
+876 VILFRKGEFVEE
-888 ISYDRITK
+888 ISYDRIMK

-934 AVAEGKELHPTMNI
+934 AVKEGKELHPTMNI
-948 ESLTINGG
+948 ENLTINGG

-967 ISVADYQELL
+967 ISVADYEELL
-977 KKIQSYQKKLSED
+977 KKIQLYQKKLSED

-995 ITLIQKSQK
+995 IALIQKSQK

-1017 KENKKPDQFLEKLKS
+1017 KENRQPDQFLEKLKS

-1044 SFMLELSKL
+1044 SFILELSKL
-1053 MGL
+1053 MG

>member
-1 MEKEE
+1 MEKRE

-19 IYLEKLDLGGLEIH
+19 IYLEKLDWGGLEIH

-75 TNLIELPESIGELV
+75 TNLTELPESIGELV

-108 GELINVR
+108 GELINVQ

-128 ESIRKLTNLQGLG
+128 ESIRKLTNLQELG
-141 LSGTELTELPE
+141 LSGTQLTELPE
-152 WIGSLTNLR
+152 WIGSLTKLR

-174 ESLRQ
+174 ESLRE
-179 LTDLRVLYLSRTK
+179 LTDLRVLYLSRIK

-207 VLYLSGVRITKLPKW
+207 VLYLSRVRIAELP
-222 IEKLTNLQ
+222 ESVRKLTNLQ
-230 ELELSGTELIE
+230 ELGLSGTGLTE
-241 LPEWIRKLTNLQ
+241 LPKWMAELTNLQ
-253 KLALGDIRITKLPEW
+253 KFALGDIRITKLPEW
-268 MAELTNLQVLCLSR
+268 MVELTNLQVLYLRR
-282 IKITELPEWIEKL
+282 IKIAELPEWIEQL
-295 TNLQKLDLKDAKI
+295 TNLQILDLKDAKI
-308 VKLPENIGKL
+308 VKLPQNIGKL

-331 IELPESV
+331 IELPESI

-385 NLDLLYKQERLFIG
+385 NLDLLYKQERFFIS

-418 QDRSLIRAYY
+418 QDRSLIKAYY

-450 TYLVNR
+450 TYLVDR
-456 IFNDGEKLP
+456 ILNNGEKLP

-484 MENGSIMSVRFWD
+484 MENGSLMSVRFWD

-550 LVINKMDQNPTASV
+550 LVINKIDQNPTASV

-622 ILEEKHQKEIYYI
+622 TLEEKHQKEVYYI

-641 EICIKNGIKDPE
+641 DICIENGIKDPE

-673 GNDSLSLSP
+673 GNDNLSLSP

-714 DIKDILRNQSGSVY
+714 DIKDILKKQSGSVY
-728 KDKKYPYRSTTIP
+728 KDKKYPYKSTTIP
-741 FILEIMRKFEISY
+741 FILEIMRKFELSY

-774 ECLEEKEPMLEYLFR
+774 ECLEEKKPMLEYLFR

-806 HWLDFR
+806 QWLDFHC
-812 YIWRSGMRIQ
+812 IWRSGMRMQ
-822 EDSTGLSALIRAQQ
+822 EDSTGLSALIRAEQ

-876 VILFRKGTFIEE
+876 VILFRKEEFVEE

-896 YLKNH
+896 YLNNH

-934 AVAEGKELHPTMNI
+934 AVKEGKEVHPTMNI
-948 ESLTINGG
+948 ENLTINGG

-967 ISVADYQELL
+967 NSVTDYEELL

-995 ITLIQKSQK
+995 IALIQKSQK

-1017 KENKKPDQFLEKLKS
+1017 KENKQPDQFLEKLKS

-1044 SFMLELSKL
+1044 SFILELSKL
-1053 MGL
+1053 MG

>member
-19 IYLEKLDLGGLEIH
+19 VHLGILDLSYTNIKK
-33 ELPKGI
+33 LPESIG
-39 EKLTNLQELYLG
+39 KLTNLQELNLSSTKIEELPEWMGELRNLERLYLR
-51 DTNLDRLPESVRKF
+51 DTNIEQLPESIGKLA
-65 TNLRKLDLGD
+65 NLEWLDLSE
-75 TNLIELPESIGELV
+75 TKIEELPESIGKLT
-89 NLRELVLSVTKL
+89 NLKRLDLSETKIEE
-101 DKLPESI
+101 LPESI
-108 GELINVR
+108 GKLTSLEE
-115 KLDLRG
+115 LDLN
-121 TRLTKLP
+121 
-128 ESIRKLTNLQGLG
+128 E
-141 LSGTELTELPE
+141 
-152 WIGSLTNLR
+152 
-161 KLYLG
+161 
-166 STKITELP
+166 TKI
-174 ESLRQ
+174 
-179 LTDLRVLYLSRTK
+179 K
-192 ITELP
+192 
-197 RWIGELTNLQ
+197 
-207 VLYLSGVRITKLPKW
+207 
-222 IEKLTNLQ
+222 
-230 ELELSGTELIE
+230 ELS
-241 LPEWIRKLTNLQ
+241 EWL
-253 KLALGDIRITKLPEW
+253 E
-268 MAELTNLQVLCLSR
+268 E
-282 IKITELPEWIEKL
+282 
-295 TNLQKLDLKDAKI
+295 
-308 VKLPENIGKL
+308 
-318 NSLQELNL
+318 
-326 GGTEL
+326 
-331 IELPESV
+331 
-338 RNLINLQKLNLSG
+338 LINLQRLDLSS
-351 TRIIKLPEWI
+351 TK
-361 GELKSLKRMDL
+361 
-372 DYTILKKLPKSLL
+372 LKKLPYSLFQLDLEYKFKEYFSLL
-385 NLDLLYKQERLFIG
+385 ED
-399 NGINLYQT
+399 GINLYQT

-418 QDRSLIRAYY
+418 QDRSLIKAYY

-450 TYLVNR
+450 TYLVDR
-456 IFNDGEKLP
+456 IFNNGERLP
-465 RTHEPDTT
+465 GTHEPDTT

-479 DYPMK
+479 DYPME
-484 MENGSIMSVRFWD
+484 MENGSLMSVRFWD

-573 PNLKEVIRISALKDE
+573 PNLKEVIRISARKDE

-594 FLYKLKQQLTILD
+594 FLYKFKQQLTILD

-622 ILEEKHQKEIYYI
+622 TLEEKHQEEISYI
-635 EQDDYE
+635 EQEDYE
-641 EICIKNGIKDPE
+641 KICIKNGIKDPE

-714 DIKDILRNQSGSVY
+714 AIKNILKNQSGSVY
-728 KDKKYPYRSTTIP
+728 KDKTYSYRSTTIP

-774 ECLEEKEPMLEYLFR
+774 ECLEEKKPMLEYLFR

-806 HWLDFR
+806 QWLDFHC
-812 YIWRSGMRIQ
+812 IWRSGMRMQ
-822 EDSTGLSALIRAQQ
+822 EDSTGLSALIRAEQ
-836 KQLHIFIRSSSPL
+836 KQLHIFIRSSSSL

-876 VILFRKGTFIEE
+876 VILFRKGTFIED

-901 HKEYYIPDINEEID
+901 HKKYYIPDINEEID

-924 GREAAKNMEQ
+924 GREAAKKHG
-934 AVAEGKELHPTMNI
+934 ASGSRRK
-948 ESLTINGG
+948 G
-956 NVVVGEHSKQV
+956 
-967 ISVADYQELL
+967 
-977 KKIQSYQKKLSED
+977 
-990 QMEQI
+990 
-995 ITLIQKSQK
+995 
-1004 EQTGILVAELLNQ
+1004 
-1017 KENKKPDQFLEKLKS
+1017 
-1032 YLGNAAN
+1032 
-1039 AATVA
+1039 VA
-1044 SFMLELSKL
+1044 SNNEY
-1053 MGL
+1053 

>member
-19 IYLEKLDLGGLEIH
+19 MYLEELDLRGLEIQ

-39 EKLTNLQELYLG
+39 EKL
-51 DTNLDRLPESVRKF
+51 K
-65 TNLRKLDLGD
+65 KL
-75 TNLIELPESIGELV
+75 
-89 NLRELVLSVTKL
+89 K
-101 DKLPESI
+101 
-108 GELINVR
+108 
-115 KLDLRG
+115 
-121 TRLTKLP
+121 
-128 ESIRKLTNLQGLG
+128 
-141 LSGTELTELPE
+141 
-152 WIGSLTNLR
+152 
-161 KLYLG
+161 KLYLDN
-166 STKITELP
+166 T
-174 ESLRQ
+174 Q
-179 LTDLRVLYLSRTK
+179 
-192 ITELP
+192 
-197 RWIGELTNLQ
+197 
-207 VLYLSGVRITKLPKW
+207 
-222 IEKLTNLQ
+222 
-230 ELELSGTELIE
+230 
-241 LPEWIRKLTNLQ
+241 
-253 KLALGDIRITKLPEW
+253 
-268 MAELTNLQVLCLSR
+268 
-282 IKITELPEWIEKL
+282 IKE
-295 TNLQKLDLKDAKI
+295 
-308 VKLPENIGKL
+308 
-318 NSLQELNL
+318 
-326 GGTEL
+326 
-331 IELPESV
+331 
-338 RNLINLQKLNLSG
+338 
-351 TRIIKLPEWI
+351 LPEWI
-361 GELKSLKRMDL
+361 GELTSLQGLGLNWLWIKGLPEGMKKLKNLQTLALSNIKIEKLPEWMGELRNLQILYLGEAQIKELPEWMGELTSLEWLVLSSTKIEELPEWMGELRNLQILDL
-372 DYTILKKLPKSLL
+372 SRTKLKKLPYSLFK
-385 NLDLLYKQERLFIG
+385 LDLEYKFEDYFWEE
-399 NGINLYQT
+399 GINLYQT

-418 QDRSLIRAYY
+418 QDRSLIKAYY

-450 TYLVNR
+450 TYLVDR
-456 IFNDGEKLP
+456 IFNNGEKLP

-479 DYPMK
+479 DYPME

-622 ILEEKHQKEIYYI
+622 TLEEKHQEKVYYI

-641 EICIKNGIKDPE
+641 KICIKNGIKDPE

-728 KDKKYPYRSTTIP
+728 KDKTYSYRSTTIP

-774 ECLEEKEPMLEYLFR
+774 ECLEEKKPMLEYLFR

-806 HWLDFR
+806 QWLDFHC
-812 YIWRSGMRIQ
+812 IWRSGMRMQ

-876 VILFRKGTFIEE
+876 VILFRKEEFVEE

-948 ESLTINGG
+948 EHLTINGG
-956 NVVVGEHSKQV
+956 NVVVGERSKQV
-967 ISVADYQELL
+967 NSVADYEELL
-977 KKIQSYQKKLSED
+977 KKIQLYQKKLSED

-995 ITLIQKSQK
+995 IALIQKSQK

-1017 KENKKPDQFLEKLKS
+1017 KENNKPDQFLEKLKS

-1044 SFMLELSKL
+1044 SFILGLSKL
-1053 MGL
+1053 MG

>member
-1 MEKEE
+1 MEKRE

-19 IYLEKLDLGGLEIH
+19 IYLEKLDWGGLEIH

-75 TNLIELPESIGELV
+75 TNLTELPESIGELV

-108 GELINVR
+108 GELINVQ

-128 ESIRKLTNLQGLG
+128 ESIRKLTNLQELG
-141 LSGTELTELPE
+141 LSGTQLTELPE
-152 WIGSLTNLR
+152 WIGSLTKLR

-174 ESLRQ
+174 ESLRE
-179 LTDLRVLYLSRTK
+179 LTDLRVLYLSRIK

-207 VLYLSGVRITKLPKW
+207 VLYLSRVRIAELP
-222 IEKLTNLQ
+222 ESVRKLTNLQ
-230 ELELSGTELIE
+230 ELGLSGTGLTE
-241 LPEWIRKLTNLQ
+241 LPKWMAELTNLQ
-253 KLALGDIRITKLPEW
+253 KFALGDIRITKLPEW
-268 MAELTNLQVLCLSR
+268 MVELTNLQVLYLRR
-282 IKITELPEWIEKL
+282 IKIAELPEWIEQL
-295 TNLQKLDLKDAKI
+295 TNLQILDLKDAKI
-308 VKLPENIGKL
+308 VKLPQNIGKL

-331 IELPESV
+331 IELPESI

-385 NLDLLYKQERLFIG
+385 NLDLLYKQERFFIS

-418 QDRSLIRAYY
+418 QDRSLIKAYY

-450 TYLVNR
+450 TYLVDR
-456 IFNDGEKLP
+456 ILNNGEKLP

-484 MENGSIMSVRFWD
+484 MENGSLMSVRFWD

-622 ILEEKHQKEIYYI
+622 TLEEKHQKEVYYI

-641 EICIKNGIKDPE
+641 DICIENGIKDPE

-714 DIKDILRNQSGSVY
+714 AIMEILKNQSGSVY

-774 ECLEEKEPMLEYLFR
+774 ECLEEKKPMLEYLFR

-806 HWLDFR
+806 QWLDFHC
-812 YIWRSGMRIQ
+812 IWRSGMRMQ

-876 VILFRKGTFIEE
+876 VILFRKEEFVEE

-896 YLKNH
+896 YLNNH

-934 AVAEGKELHPTMNI
+934 AVKEGKEVHPTMNI
-948 ESLTINGG
+948 ENLTINGG

-967 ISVADYQELL
+967 NSVTDYEELL

-995 ITLIQKSQK
+995 IALIQKSQK

-1017 KENKKPDQFLEKLKS
+1017 KENKQPDQFLEKLKS

-1044 SFMLELSKL
+1044 SFILELSKL
-1053 MGL
+1053 MG

>member
-1 MEKEE
+1 MEREE

-19 IYLEKLDLGGLEIH
+19 IYLEKLDLSDT
-33 ELPKGI
+33 KI
-39 EKLTNLQELYLG
+39 EKLPEWMRRLTNLQEL
-51 DTNLDRLPESVRKF
+51 DF
-65 TNLRKLDLGD
+65 
-75 TNLIELPESIGELV
+75 
-89 NLRELVLSVTKL
+89 
-101 DKLPESI
+101 
-108 GELINVR
+108 
-115 KLDLRG
+115 
-121 TRLTKLP
+121 
-128 ESIRKLTNLQGLG
+128 
-141 LSGTELTELPE
+141 SGIKIKELPE
-152 WIGSLTNLR
+152 WIGKLTSLQVLDLRDTNIE
-161 KLYLG
+161 K
-166 STKITELP
+166 LP
-174 ESLRQ
+174 E
-179 LTDLRVLYLSRTK
+179 
-192 ITELP
+192 
-197 RWIGELTNLQ
+197 WIGELTNLQ
-207 VLYLSGVRITKLPKW
+207 RLYLSRINIGKLPKW
-222 IEKLTNLQ
+222 IGKLTSLQ
-230 ELELSGTELIE
+230 VLDLRDTNIKE
-241 LPEWIRKLTNLQ
+241 LPEWIGKLTNLKRLYLSRTKIEELSEWIG
-253 KLALGDIRITKLPEW
+253 KLANLERLYLSGTNIEKLPESIGK
-268 MAELTNLQVLCLSR
+268 LTNLKRLYLSR
-282 IKITELPEWIEKL
+282 TKIEELPEW
-295 TNLQKLDLKDAKI
+295 
-308 VKLPENIGKL
+308 
-318 NSLQELNL
+318 L
-326 GGTEL
+326 GE
-331 IELPESV
+331 
-338 RNLINLQKLNLSG
+338 LINLQSLDLSS
-351 TRIIKLPEWI
+351 TK
-361 GELKSLKRMDL
+361 
-372 DYTILKKLPKSLL
+372 LKKLPYSLFQ
-385 NLDLLYKQERLFIG
+385 LDLEYKFEKYFSE

-418 QDRSLIRAYY
+418 QDRSLIKAYY
-428 EEERKLINES
+428 EEERQLINES

-450 TYLVNR
+450 TYLVDR
-456 IFNDGEKLP
+456 IFNNGEKLP

-484 MENGSIMSVRFWD
+484 MENGSLMSVRFWD

-588 KAEFDH
+588 KEEFDH
-594 FLYKLKQQLTILD
+594 FLYRLKQQLTILD

-622 ILEEKHQKEIYYI
+622 TLEEKHQKEVYYI

-641 EICIKNGIKDPE
+641 DICIENGIKDPE

-673 GNDSLSLSP
+673 GNDNLSLSP

-714 DIKDILRNQSGSVY
+714 AIKNILKNQSGSVY
-728 KDKKYPYRSTTIP
+728 KDKTYSYRSTTIP

-806 HWLDFR
+806 QWLDFHC
-812 YIWRSGMRIQ
+812 IWRSGMRMQ

-876 VILFRKGTFIEE
+876 VILFRKEEFVEE

-934 AVAEGKELHPTMNI
+934 AVKEGKELHPTMNI
-948 ESLTINGG
+948 ENLTINGG

-967 ISVADYQELL
+967 ISVADYEELL
-977 KKIQSYQKKLSED
+977 KKIQLYQKKLSED

-995 ITLIQKSQK
+995 IALIQKSQK

-1017 KENKKPDQFLEKLKS
+1017 KENKQPDQFLEKLKS

-1044 SFMLELSKL
+1044 SFILELSKL
-1053 MGL
+1053 MG

>member
-1 MEKEE
+1 MEREE

-19 IYLEKLDLGGLEIH
+19 IYLEKLDLR
-33 ELPKGI
+33 
-39 EKLTNLQELYLG
+39 
-51 DTNLDRLPESVRKF
+51 DTNIE
-65 TNLRKLDLGD
+65 
-75 TNLIELPESIGELV
+75 ELPESIGELT
-89 NLRELVLSVTKL
+89 NLEYLVLSSTKIEEL
-101 DKLPESI
+101 PEWIGELTNLKRLYLSETKIEELPESIGKLTNLEWLYLSGTNIEELPESI
-108 GELINVR
+108 GELTNL
-115 KLDLRG
+115 KWLDLS
-121 TRLTKLP
+121 
-128 ESIRKLTNLQGLG
+128 E
-141 LSGTELTELPE
+141 
-152 WIGSLTNLR
+152 
-161 KLYLG
+161 
-166 STKITELP
+166 TKI
-174 ESLRQ
+174 
-179 LTDLRVLYLSRTK
+179 K
-192 ITELP
+192 
-197 RWIGELTNLQ
+197 
-207 VLYLSGVRITKLPKW
+207 
-222 IEKLTNLQ
+222 
-230 ELELSGTELIE
+230 ELS
-241 LPEWIRKLTNLQ
+241 EWL
-253 KLALGDIRITKLPEW
+253 E
-268 MAELTNLQVLCLSR
+268 E
-282 IKITELPEWIEKL
+282 
-295 TNLQKLDLKDAKI
+295 
-308 VKLPENIGKL
+308 
-318 NSLQELNL
+318 
-326 GGTEL
+326 
-331 IELPESV
+331 
-338 RNLINLQKLNLSG
+338 LINLQMLDLSS
-351 TRIIKLPEWI
+351 TK
-361 GELKSLKRMDL
+361 
-372 DYTILKKLPKSLL
+372 LKKLPYSLFQ
-385 NLDLLYKQERLFIG
+385 LDLEYKFEKYFSED
-399 NGINLYQT
+399 GINLYQT

-418 QDRSLIRAYY
+418 QDRSLIEAYY

-450 TYLVNR
+450 TYLVDR
-456 IFNDGEKLP
+456 ILNNGEKFP

-479 DYPMK
+479 DYPME
-484 MENGSIMSVRFWD
+484 MENGSLMSVRFWD

-588 KAEFDH
+588 KEEFDH
-594 FLYKLKQQLTILD
+594 FLYRLKQQLTILD

-622 ILEEKHQKEIYYI
+622 TLEEKHQKEVYYI

-641 EICIKNGIKDPE
+641 DICIENGIKDPE

-673 GNDSLSLSP
+673 GNDNLSLSP

-714 DIKDILRNQSGSVY
+714 AIKNILKNQSGSVY
-728 KDKKYPYRSTTIP
+728 KDKTYSYRSTTIP

-806 HWLDFR
+806 QWLDFHC
-812 YIWRSGMRIQ
+812 IWRSGMRMQ

-876 VILFRKGTFIEE
+876 VILFRKEEFVEE

-934 AVAEGKELHPTMNI
+934 AVAEGKELHSTMNI
-948 ESLTINGG
+948 ENLTINGG

-967 ISVADYQELL
+967 NSVTDYEELL
-977 KKIQSYQKKLSED
+977 KKIQLYQKKLSED

-995 ITLIQKSQK
+995 IALIQKSQK

-1017 KENKKPDQFLEKLKS
+1017 KENKQPDQFLEKLKS

-1044 SFMLELSKL
+1044 SFILELSNL
-1053 MGL
+1053 MG

>member
-1 MEKEE
+1 MEKRE

-19 IYLEKLDLGGLEIH
+19 IYLEKLDWGGLEIH

-75 TNLIELPESIGELV
+75 TNLTELPESIGELV

-108 GELINVR
+108 GELINVQ

-128 ESIRKLTNLQGLG
+128 ESIRKLTNLQELG
-141 LSGTELTELPE
+141 LSGTQLTELPE
-152 WIGSLTNLR
+152 WIGSLTKLR

-174 ESLRQ
+174 ESLRE
-179 LTDLRVLYLSRTK
+179 LTDLRVLYLSRIK

-207 VLYLSGVRITKLPKW
+207 VLYLSRVRIAELP
-222 IEKLTNLQ
+222 ESVRKLTNLQ
-230 ELELSGTELIE
+230 ELGLSGTGLTE
-241 LPEWIRKLTNLQ
+241 LPKWMAELTNLQ
-253 KLALGDIRITKLPEW
+253 KFALGDIRITKLPEW
-268 MAELTNLQVLCLSR
+268 MVELTNLQVLYLRR
-282 IKITELPEWIEKL
+282 IKIAELPEWIEQL
-295 TNLQKLDLKDAKI
+295 TNLQILDLKDAKI
-308 VKLPENIGKL
+308 VKLPQNIGKL

-331 IELPESV
+331 IELPESI

-385 NLDLLYKQERLFIG
+385 NLDLLYKQERFFIS

-418 QDRSLIRAYY
+418 QDRSLIKAYY

-450 TYLVNR
+450 TYLVDR
-456 IFNDGEKLP
+456 ILNNGEKLP

-484 MENGSIMSVRFWD
+484 MENGSLMSVRFWD

-550 LVINKMDQNPTASV
+550 LVINKIDQNPTASV

-622 ILEEKHQKEIYYI
+622 TLEEKHQKEVYYI

-641 EICIKNGIKDPE
+641 DICIENGIKDPE

-714 DIKDILRNQSGSVY
+714 DIKDILKKQSGSVY
-728 KDKKYPYRSTTIP
+728 KDKKYPYKSTTIP
-741 FILEIMRKFEISY
+741 FILEIMRKFELSY

-774 ECLEEKEPMLEYLFR
+774 ECLEEKKPMLEYLFR

-806 HWLDFR
+806 QWLDFHC
-812 YIWRSGMRIQ
+812 IWRSGMRMQ

-876 VILFRKGTFIEE
+876 VILFRKEEFVEE

-896 YLKNH
+896 YLNNH

-934 AVAEGKELHPTMNI
+934 AVKEGKEVHPTMNI
-948 ESLTINGG
+948 ENLTINGG

-967 ISVADYQELL
+967 NSVTDYEELL

-995 ITLIQKSQK
+995 IALIQKSQK

-1017 KENKKPDQFLEKLKS
+1017 KENKQPDQFLEKLKS

-1044 SFMLELSKL
+1044 SFILELSKL
-1053 MGL
+1053 MG

>member
-1 MEKEE
+1 MEKRE

-19 IYLEKLDLGGLEIH
+19 IYLEKLDWGGLEIH

-75 TNLIELPESIGELV
+75 TNLTELPESIGELV

-108 GELINVR
+108 GELINVQ

-128 ESIRKLTNLQGLG
+128 ESIRKLTNLQELG
-141 LSGTELTELPE
+141 LSGTQLTELPE
-152 WIGSLTNLR
+152 WIGSLTKLR

-174 ESLRQ
+174 ESLRE
-179 LTDLRVLYLSRTK
+179 LTDLRVLYLSRIK

-207 VLYLSGVRITKLPKW
+207 VLYLSRVRIAELP
-222 IEKLTNLQ
+222 ESVRKLTNLQ
-230 ELELSGTELIE
+230 ELGLSGTGLTE
-241 LPEWIRKLTNLQ
+241 LPKWMAELTNLQ
-253 KLALGDIRITKLPEW
+253 KFALGDIRITKLPEW
-268 MAELTNLQVLCLSR
+268 MVELTNLQVLYLRR
-282 IKITELPEWIEKL
+282 IKIAELPEWIEQL
-295 TNLQKLDLKDAKI
+295 TNLQILDLKDAKI
-308 VKLPENIGKL
+308 VKLPQNIGKL

-331 IELPESV
+331 IELPESI

-385 NLDLLYKQERLFIG
+385 NLDLLYKQERFFIS

-418 QDRSLIRAYY
+418 QDRSLIEAYY

-450 TYLVNR
+450 TYLVDR
-456 IFNDGEKLP
+456 ILNNGEKFP

-479 DYPMK
+479 DYPME
-484 MENGSIMSVRFWD
+484 MENGSLMSVRFWD

-622 ILEEKHQKEIYYI
+622 TLEEKHQKEVYYI

-641 EICIKNGIKDPE
+641 DICIENGIKDPE

-714 DIKDILRNQSGSVY
+714 DIKDILKKQSGSVY
-728 KDKKYPYRSTTIP
+728 KDKKYPYKSTTIP
-741 FILEIMRKFEISY
+741 FILEIMRKFELSY

-774 ECLEEKEPMLEYLFR
+774 ECLEEKKPMLEYLFR

-806 HWLDFR
+806 QWLDFHC
-812 YIWRSGMRIQ
+812 IWRSGMRMQ
-822 EDSTGLSALIRAQQ
+822 EDSTGLSALIRAEQ

-876 VILFRKGTFIEE
+876 VILFRKEEFVEE

-896 YLKNH
+896 YLNNH

-934 AVAEGKELHPTMNI
+934 AVKEGKEVHPTMNI
-948 ESLTINGG
+948 ENLTINGG

-967 ISVADYQELL
+967 NSVTDYEELL

-995 ITLIQKSQK
+995 IALIQKSQK

-1017 KENKKPDQFLEKLKS
+1017 KENKQPDQFLEKLKS

-1044 SFMLELSKL
+1044 SFILELSKL
-1053 MGL
+1053 MG

>member
-19 IYLEKLDLGGLEIH
+19 VHLGILDLSYTNIKK
-33 ELPKGI
+33 LPESIG
-39 EKLTNLQELYLG
+39 KLTNLQELNLSSTKIEELPEWMGELRNLERLYLR
-51 DTNLDRLPESVRKF
+51 DTNIEQLPESIGKLA
-65 TNLRKLDLGD
+65 NLEWLDLSE
-75 TNLIELPESIGELV
+75 TKIEELPESIG
-89 NLRELVLSVTKL
+89 KL
-101 DKLPESI
+101 TSLE
-108 GELINVR
+108 E
-115 KLDLRG
+115 LDLN
-121 TRLTKLP
+121 
-128 ESIRKLTNLQGLG
+128 E
-141 LSGTELTELPE
+141 
-152 WIGSLTNLR
+152 
-161 KLYLG
+161 
-166 STKITELP
+166 TKI
-174 ESLRQ
+174 
-179 LTDLRVLYLSRTK
+179 K
-192 ITELP
+192 
-197 RWIGELTNLQ
+197 
-207 VLYLSGVRITKLPKW
+207 
-222 IEKLTNLQ
+222 
-230 ELELSGTELIE
+230 ELS
-241 LPEWIRKLTNLQ
+241 EWL
-253 KLALGDIRITKLPEW
+253 E
-268 MAELTNLQVLCLSR
+268 E
-282 IKITELPEWIEKL
+282 
-295 TNLQKLDLKDAKI
+295 
-308 VKLPENIGKL
+308 
-318 NSLQELNL
+318 
-326 GGTEL
+326 
-331 IELPESV
+331 
-338 RNLINLQKLNLSG
+338 LINLQRLDLSS
-351 TRIIKLPEWI
+351 TK
-361 GELKSLKRMDL
+361 
-372 DYTILKKLPKSLL
+372 LKKLPYSLFQLDLEYKFKEYFSLL
-385 NLDLLYKQERLFIG
+385 ED
-399 NGINLYQT
+399 GINLYQT

-418 QDRSLIRAYY
+418 QDRSLIKAYY

-450 TYLVNR
+450 TYLVDR
-456 IFNDGEKLP
+456 IFNNGERLP
-465 RTHEPDTT
+465 GTHEPDTT

-479 DYPMK
+479 DYPME
-484 MENGSIMSVRFWD
+484 MENGSLMSVRFWD

-573 PNLKEVIRISALKDE
+573 PNLKEVIRISARKDE

-594 FLYKLKQQLTILD
+594 FLYKFKQQLTILD

-622 ILEEKHQKEIYYI
+622 TLEEKHQEEISYI
-635 EQDDYE
+635 EQEDYE
-641 EICIKNGIKDPE
+641 KICIKNGIKDPE

-714 DIKDILRNQSGSVY
+714 AIKNILKNQSGSVY
-728 KDKKYPYRSTTIP
+728 KDKTYSYRSTTIP

-774 ECLEEKEPMLEYLFR
+774 ECLEEKKPMLEYLFR

-806 HWLDFR
+806 QWLDFHC
-812 YIWRSGMRIQ
+812 IWRSGMRMQ
-822 EDSTGLSALIRAQQ
+822 EDSTGLSALIRAEQ
-836 KQLHIFIRSSSPL
+836 KQLHIFIRSSSSL

-876 VILFRKGTFIEE
+876 VILFRKGTFIED

-901 HKEYYIPDINEEID
+901 HKKYYIPDINEEID

-924 GREAAKNMEQ
+924 GREAAKKHG
-934 AVAEGKELHPTMNI
+934 ASGSRRK
-948 ESLTINGG
+948 G
-956 NVVVGEHSKQV
+956 
-967 ISVADYQELL
+967 
-977 KKIQSYQKKLSED
+977 
-990 QMEQI
+990 
-995 ITLIQKSQK
+995 
-1004 EQTGILVAELLNQ
+1004 
-1017 KENKKPDQFLEKLKS
+1017 
-1032 YLGNAAN
+1032 
-1039 AATVA
+1039 VA
-1044 SFMLELSKL
+1044 SNNEY
-1053 MGL
+1053 

>member
-1 MEKEE
+1 MGKRGEAMEKEE

-19 IYLEKLDLGGLEIH
+19 IYLKKLDLSFVDIEEMPESLGKLTKLESLYLINTKIK
-33 ELPKGI
+33 ELPESLG
-39 EKLTNLQELYLG
+39 KLTNL
-51 DTNLDRLPESVRKF
+51 KW
-65 TNLRKLDLGD
+65 LDLSG
-75 TNLIELPESIGELV
+75 TKIEELPESLGKLT
-89 NLRELVLSVTKL
+89 NLESLELSVTKL
-101 DKLPESI
+101 
-108 GELINVR
+108 
-115 KLDLRG
+115 
-121 TRLTKLP
+121 
-128 ESIRKLTNLQGLG
+128 
-141 LSGTELTELPE
+141 
-152 WIGSLTNLR
+152 
-161 KLYLG
+161 
-166 STKITELP
+166 
-174 ESLRQ
+174 
-179 LTDLRVLYLSRTK
+179 
-192 ITELP
+192 
-197 RWIGELTNLQ
+197 
-207 VLYLSGVRITKLPKW
+207 
-222 IEKLTNLQ
+222 
-230 ELELSGTELIE
+230 
-241 LPEWIRKLTNLQ
+241 
-253 KLALGDIRITKLPEW
+253 
-268 MAELTNLQVLCLSR
+268 
-282 IKITELPEWIEKL
+282 
-295 TNLQKLDLKDAKI
+295 
-308 VKLPENIGKL
+308 
-318 NSLQELNL
+318 
-326 GGTEL
+326 
-331 IELPESV
+331 
-338 RNLINLQKLNLSG
+338 
-351 TRIIKLPEWI
+351 
-361 GELKSLKRMDL
+361 
-372 DYTILKKLPKSLL
+372 KKLPYSLFQ
-385 NLDLLYKQERLFIG
+385 LDLEYKFEESFWG
-399 NGINLYQT
+399 YGINLYQT

-418 QDRSLIRAYY
+418 QERSLIKAYY
-428 EEERKLINES
+428 EEERRLINES

-450 TYLVNR
+450 TYLVDR

-479 DYPMK
+479 DYPME
-484 MENGSIMSVRFWD
+484 MENGSLMSVRFWD

-588 KAEFDH
+588 KAEFDY
-594 FLYKLKQQLTILD
+594 FLSKLKQQLTILD

-622 ILEEKHQKEIYYI
+622 TLEEKHQEEIYYI

-641 EICIKNGIKDPE
+641 DICIENGIKDPE

-673 GNDSLSLSP
+673 RNDSLSLSP

-714 DIKDILRNQSGSVY
+714 DIKDILKNQSGSVY

-774 ECLEEKEPMLEYLFR
+774 ECLEEKKPMLEYLFR

-806 HWLDFR
+806 QWLDFH

-822 EDSTGLSALIRAQQ
+822 EDSTGLSALIRAEQ
-836 KQLHIFIRSSSPL
+836 KQLHIFIRSSSSL

-888 ISYDRITK
+888 ISYDRIMK

-901 HKEYYIPDINEEID
+901 HREYYIPDINEAID

-934 AVAEGKELHPTMNI
+934 AVKKGKELYPTMNI
-948 ESLTINGG
+948 ENLTINGG

-967 ISVADYQELL
+967 NSVADYQKLL
-977 KKIQSYQKKLSED
+977 EKIQSYQKKLSDD

-995 ITLIQKSQK
+995 IALIQKSQK

-1017 KENKKPDQFLEKLKS
+1017 KENKQPDQFLEKLKS

-1044 SFMLELSKL
+1044 SFILELSNL
-1053 MGL
+1053 MG

>member
-19 IYLEKLDLGGLEIH
+19 VYLKTLDLSDTNIKK
-33 ELPKGI
+33 LPESIG
-39 EKLTNLQELYLG
+39 KLTNL
-51 DTNLDRLPESVRKF
+51 KI
-65 TNLRKLDLGD
+65 LDLSRA
-75 TNLIELPESIGELV
+75 NIEELPESIGKLT
-89 NLRELVLSVTKL
+89 NLKIL
-101 DKLPESI
+101 DLIRANIEELPESI
-108 GELINVR
+108 GKLTNL
-115 KLDLRG
+115 KSLDLSG
-121 TRLTKLP
+121 TNIEELP
-128 ESIRKLTNLQGLG
+128 ESIGKLTNLESLY
-141 LSGTELTELPE
+141 LSGTNIE
-152 WIGSLTNLR
+152 
-161 KLYLG
+161 
-166 STKITELP
+166 ELP
-174 ESLRQ
+174 ESIGK
-179 LTDLRVLYLSRTK
+179 LTNLEYLVLNSTN
-192 ITELP
+192 IEELP
-197 RWIGELTNLQ
+197 EWIGELTNLKS
-207 VLYLSGVRITKLPKW
+207 LDLSGTNIEELPES
-222 IEKLTNLQ
+222 IGKLTNLK
-230 ELELSGTELIE
+230 S
-241 LPEWIRKLTNLQ
+241 
-253 KLALGDIRITKLPEW
+253 
-268 MAELTNLQVLCLSR
+268 
-282 IKITELPEWIEKL
+282 
-295 TNLQKLDLKDAKI
+295 LDLSKTK
-308 VKLPENIGKL
+308 
-318 NSLQELNL
+318 
-326 GGTEL
+326 
-331 IELPESV
+331 
-338 RNLINLQKLNLSG
+338 
-351 TRIIKLPEWI
+351 
-361 GELKSLKRMDL
+361 
-372 DYTILKKLPKSLL
+372 LKKLPYSLFQ
-385 NLDLLYKQERLFIG
+385 LDLEYKFEEDFFE

-407 QLTQMPISLFM
+407 QLMQMPISLFM
-418 QDRSLIRAYY
+418 QDRSLIKAYY
-428 EEERKLINES
+428 EEKRKLINES

-450 TYLVNR
+450 TYLVDR

-479 DYPMK
+479 DYPME
-484 MENGSIMSVRFWD
+484 MENGSLMSVRFWD

-550 LVINKMDQNPTASV
+550 LVINKIDQNPTASV
-564 NQRELTRKY
+564 NQRELTRNY

-588 KAEFDH
+588 KEEFDH
-594 FLYKLKQQLTILD
+594 FLYRLKQQLTILD

-622 ILEEKHQKEIYYI
+622 TLEEKHQKEVYYI

-641 EICIKNGIKDPE
+641 DICIENGIKDPE

-673 GNDSLSLSP
+673 GNDNLSLSP

-714 DIKDILRNQSGSVY
+714 AIKNILKNQSGSVY

-774 ECLEEKEPMLEYLFR
+774 ECLEEKKPMLEYLFR

-806 HWLDFR
+806 QWLDFHC
-812 YIWRSGMRIQ
+812 IWRSGMRMQ

-876 VILFRKGTFIEE
+876 VILFQKEEFVEE

-934 AVAEGKELHPTMNI
+934 AVKEGKELHPTMNI
-948 ESLTINGG
+948 ENLTINGG

-967 ISVADYQELL
+967 NSVTDYEELL
-977 KKIQSYQKKLSED
+977 KKIQLYQKKLSED

-995 ITLIQKSQK
+995 IALIQKSQK

-1017 KENKKPDQFLEKLKS
+1017 KENRQPDQFLEKLKS

-1044 SFMLELSKL
+1044 SFILELSKL
-1053 MGL
+1053 MG

>member
-19 IYLEKLDLGGLEIH
+19 VYLKTLDLSY
-33 ELPKGI
+33 
-39 EKLTNLQELYLG
+39 TNI
-51 DTNLDRLPESVRKF
+51 K
-65 TNLRKLDLGD
+65 
-75 TNLIELPESIGELV
+75 
-89 NLRELVLSVTKL
+89 
-101 DKLPESI
+101 KLPECL
-108 GELINVR
+108 GKLIN
-115 KLDLRG
+115 
-121 TRLTKLP
+121 
-128 ESIRKLTNLQGLG
+128 
-141 LSGTELTELPE
+141 
-152 WIGSLTNLR
+152 
-161 KLYLG
+161 
-166 STKITELP
+166 
-174 ESLRQ
+174 
-179 LTDLRVLYLSRTK
+179 
-192 ITELP
+192 
-197 RWIGELTNLQ
+197 
-207 VLYLSGVRITKLPKW
+207 
-222 IEKLTNLQ
+222 
-230 ELELSGTELIE
+230 
-241 LPEWIRKLTNLQ
+241 
-253 KLALGDIRITKLPEW
+253 
-268 MAELTNLQVLCLSR
+268 
-282 IKITELPEWIEKL
+282 
-295 TNLQKLDLKDAKI
+295 
-308 VKLPENIGKL
+308 
-318 NSLQELNL
+318 LQELNL
-326 GGTEL
+326 GGTNIE
-331 IELPESV
+331 ELPESIGKLTNLERLDLSDTNIEELPESIGKLTNLKRLDLEWTQIEELPEWMRES
-338 RNLINLQKLNLSG
+338 RNLQSLDLRRTKIEQLPKWMRKLRNLQSLNLSG
-351 TRIIKLPEWI
+351 TKIEELPEWI
-361 GELKSLKRMDL
+361 GKLTNLKRLYLRDTKIKELSEWIGKLANLERLNLSGTKIEELPEWIGKLTNLKRLDL
-372 DYTILKKLPKSLL
+372 SRTKLKKLPYSLFQ
-385 NLDLLYKQERLFIG
+385 LDLEYKFEKYFFLLED
-399 NGINLYQT
+399 GINLYQT
-407 QLTQMPISLFM
+407 QLTQIPISLFM
-418 QDRSLIRAYY
+418 QDRSLIKAYY
-428 EEERKLINES
+428 EEERELINES

-450 TYLVNR
+450 TYLVDR

-484 MENGSIMSVRFWD
+484 MENGSLMSVRFWD

-594 FLYKLKQQLTILD
+594 FLYKLKQQLTIFD

-622 ILEEKHQKEIYYI
+622 TLEEKHQKKVYYI
-635 EQDDYE
+635 EQEDYE
-641 EICIKNGIKDPE
+641 KICIENGIKDSE

-673 GNDSLSLSP
+673 GNDNLSLSP

-714 DIKDILRNQSGSVY
+714 AIKNILKNQSGSVY
-728 KDKKYPYRSTTIP
+728 KDKTYSYRSTTIP

-774 ECLEEKEPMLEYLFR
+774 ECLEEKKPMLEYLFR

-806 HWLDFR
+806 QWLDFHC
-812 YIWRSGMRIQ
+812 IWRSGMRMQ

-876 VILFRKGTFIEE
+876 VILFQKEEFVEE

-934 AVAEGKELHPTMNI
+934 AVKEGKELHPTMNI
-948 ESLTINGG
+948 EHLTINGG

-967 ISVADYQELL
+967 ISVADYEELL
-977 KKIQSYQKKLSED
+977 KKIQLYQKKLSED

-995 ITLIQKSQK
+995 IALIQKSQK

-1044 SFMLELSKL
+1044 SFILELSKL
-1053 MGL
+1053 MG

>member
-19 IYLEKLDLGGLEIH
+19 VYLKTLDLSY
-33 ELPKGI
+33 
-39 EKLTNLQELYLG
+39 TNI
-51 DTNLDRLPESVRKF
+51 K
-65 TNLRKLDLGD
+65 
-75 TNLIELPESIGELV
+75 
-89 NLRELVLSVTKL
+89 
-101 DKLPESI
+101 KLPECL
-108 GELINVR
+108 GKLIN
-115 KLDLRG
+115 
-121 TRLTKLP
+121 
-128 ESIRKLTNLQGLG
+128 
-141 LSGTELTELPE
+141 
-152 WIGSLTNLR
+152 
-161 KLYLG
+161 
-166 STKITELP
+166 
-174 ESLRQ
+174 
-179 LTDLRVLYLSRTK
+179 
-192 ITELP
+192 
-197 RWIGELTNLQ
+197 
-207 VLYLSGVRITKLPKW
+207 
-222 IEKLTNLQ
+222 
-230 ELELSGTELIE
+230 
-241 LPEWIRKLTNLQ
+241 
-253 KLALGDIRITKLPEW
+253 
-268 MAELTNLQVLCLSR
+268 
-282 IKITELPEWIEKL
+282 
-295 TNLQKLDLKDAKI
+295 
-308 VKLPENIGKL
+308 
-318 NSLQELNL
+318 LQELNL
-326 GGTEL
+326 GGTNIE
-331 IELPESV
+331 ELPESIGKLTNLERLDLSDTNIEELPESIGKLTNLKRLDLEWTQIEELPEWMRES
-338 RNLINLQKLNLSG
+338 RNLQSLDLRRTKIEQLPKWMRKLRNLQSLNLSG
-351 TRIIKLPEWI
+351 TKIEELPEWI
-361 GELKSLKRMDL
+361 GKLTNLKRLYLRDTKIKELSEWIGKLANLERLNLSGTKIEELPEWIGKLTNLKRLDL
-372 DYTILKKLPKSLL
+372 SRTKLKKLPYSLFQ
-385 NLDLLYKQERLFIG
+385 LDLEYKFGKYFFLLED
-399 NGINLYQT
+399 GINLYQT
-407 QLTQMPISLFM
+407 QLTQIPISLFM
-418 QDRSLIRAYY
+418 QDRSLIKAYY

-450 TYLVNR
+450 TYLVDR

-484 MENGSIMSVRFWD
+484 MENGSLMSVRFWD

-622 ILEEKHQKEIYYI
+622 TLEEKHQKKVYYI
-635 EQDDYE
+635 EQEDYE
-641 EICIKNGIKDPE
+641 KICIENGIKDSE

-673 GNDSLSLSP
+673 GNDNLSLSP

-714 DIKDILRNQSGSVY
+714 AIKNILKNQSGSVY
-728 KDKKYPYRSTTIP
+728 KDKTYSYRSTTIP

-774 ECLEEKEPMLEYLFR
+774 ECLEEKKPMLEYLFR

-806 HWLDFR
+806 QWLDFHC
-812 YIWRSGMRIQ
+812 IWRSGMRMQ

-876 VILFRKGTFIEE
+876 VILFQKEEFVEE

-934 AVAEGKELHPTMNI
+934 AVKEGKELHPTMNI
-948 ESLTINGG
+948 EHLTINGG

-967 ISVADYQELL
+967 NSVTDYEELL
-977 KKIQSYQKKLSED
+977 KKIQAYQKKLSED

-995 ITLIQKSQK
+995 IALIQKSQK

-1044 SFMLELSKL
+1044 SFILELSKL
-1053 MGL
+1053 MG

>member
-19 IYLEKLDLGGLEIH
+19 VYLRTLDLSYTNKLPESIGKLTNLEVLDLSGTKIEELPESIGKLTNLENLYLSATNIEKLPKSIGKLTNLKYLDLGGTNIE
-33 ELPKGI
+33 ELPESIG
-39 EKLTNLQELYLG
+39 KLTNLE
-51 DTNLDRLPESVRKF
+51 V
-65 TNLRKLDLGD
+65 LDLSG
-75 TNLIELPESIGELV
+75 TKIEELPESIGELT
-89 NLRELVLSVTKL
+89 NLKYLDLSATNIEKL
-101 DKLPESI
+101 PKSIGKLTNLKYLYLGGTNIEKLPESI
-108 GELINVR
+108 G
-115 KLDLRG
+115 KLTNLENLYLSA
-121 TRLTKLP
+121 TNIEKLP
-128 ESIRKLTNLQGLG
+128 ESIGKLTNLEWLD
-141 LSGTELTELPE
+141 LSETKIKELPE
-152 WIGSLTNLR
+152 W
-161 KLYLG
+161 LG
-166 STKITELP
+166 E
-174 ESLRQ
+174 
-179 LTDLRVLYLSRTK
+179 
-192 ITELP
+192 
-197 RWIGELTNLQ
+197 
-207 VLYLSGVRITKLPKW
+207 
-222 IEKLTNLQ
+222 
-230 ELELSGTELIE
+230 
-241 LPEWIRKLTNLQ
+241 
-253 KLALGDIRITKLPEW
+253 
-268 MAELTNLQVLCLSR
+268 
-282 IKITELPEWIEKL
+282 
-295 TNLQKLDLKDAKI
+295 
-308 VKLPENIGKL
+308 
-318 NSLQELNL
+318 
-326 GGTEL
+326 
-331 IELPESV
+331 
-338 RNLINLQKLNLSG
+338 LINLQSLDLSS
-351 TRIIKLPEWI
+351 TK
-361 GELKSLKRMDL
+361 
-372 DYTILKKLPKSLL
+372 LKKLPYSLFQ
-385 NLDLLYKQERLFIG
+385 LDLEYKFEKYFSE

-418 QDRSLIRAYY
+418 QDRSLIKAYY
-428 EEERKLINES
+428 EEERQLINES

-450 TYLVNR
+450 TYLVDR
-456 IFNDGEKLP
+456 IFNNGEKLP

-484 MENGSIMSVRFWD
+484 MENGSLMSVRFWD

-622 ILEEKHQKEIYYI
+622 TLEEKHQEEVYYI

-641 EICIKNGIKDPE
+641 EICIENGVKDPE
-653 IQRWLLEW
+653 IRQWLLEW

-673 GNDSLSLSP
+673 GNDNLSLSP

-714 DIKDILRNQSGSVY
+714 AIKDILKKQSGSVY

-741 FILEIMRKFEISY
+741 FILEIMRKFELSY

-774 ECLEEKEPMLEYLFR
+774 ECLEEKKPMLEYLFR

-806 HWLDFR
+806 QWLDFHC
-812 YIWRSGMRIQ
+812 IWRSGMRMQ

-876 VILFRKGTFIEE
+876 VILFRKEEFVEE

-948 ESLTINGG
+948 ENLTINGG

-967 ISVADYQELL
+967 ISVADYQKLL
-977 KKIQSYQKKLSED
+977 KKIQAYQKKLSED

-995 ITLIQKSQK
+995 IALIQKSQK

-1017 KENKKPDQFLEKLKS
+1017 KEHKQPDQFLEKLKS

-1039 AATVA
+1039 VATVA
-1044 SFMLELSKL
+1044 SFILELSNL
-1053 MGL
+1053 MG

>member
-1 MEKEE
+1 MEEGE

-19 IYLEKLDLGGLEIH
+19 VYLRTLDLSYTNIKKLPETIWKLTNLKILDLSRAKIEELPEWIGELTNLKRLNLRDTKIEELPGSIGKLTNLEELDLRDTKIEGLPEWIGELTNLEWLDLSGTKIEELPESIGKLTNLKILDLSRAKIEELPKSIGKLINLNELNLSDKKIEELPESIGKLTNLKRLYLSSTKIERLPESIGKLTNLKSLDLSDTKIEKLSEWIGKLANLEKLYLSSTKIEKLPEWIGKLENLERLDLSGTKIE
-33 ELPKGI
+33 ELPEWMGKLTNLQELNLSDIKIEELPESI
-39 EKLTNLQELYLG
+39 EKLTNLQA
-51 DTNLDRLPESVRKF
+51 
-65 TNLRKLDLGD
+65 LDL
-75 TNLIELPESIGELV
+75 
-89 NLRELVLSVTKL
+89 
-101 DKLPESI
+101 
-108 GELINVR
+108 
-115 KLDLRG
+115 
-121 TRLTKLP
+121 
-128 ESIRKLTNLQGLG
+128 
-141 LSGTELTELPE
+141 
-152 WIGSLTNLR
+152 
-161 KLYLG
+161 
-166 STKITELP
+166 
-174 ESLRQ
+174 
-179 LTDLRVLYLSRTK
+179 SR
-192 ITELP
+192 
-197 RWIGELTNLQ
+197 
-207 VLYLSGVRITKLPKW
+207 
-222 IEKLTNLQ
+222 
-230 ELELSGTELIE
+230 
-241 LPEWIRKLTNLQ
+241 
-253 KLALGDIRITKLPEW
+253 
-268 MAELTNLQVLCLSR
+268 
-282 IKITELPEWIEKL
+282 
-295 TNLQKLDLKDAKI
+295 AK
-308 VKLPENIGKL
+308 
-318 NSLQELNL
+318 
-326 GGTEL
+326 
-331 IELPESV
+331 
-338 RNLINLQKLNLSG
+338 
-351 TRIIKLPEWI
+351 
-361 GELKSLKRMDL
+361 
-372 DYTILKKLPKSLL
+372 LKKLPYSLFQ
-385 NLDLLYKQERLFIG
+385 LDLEYQFKEYFSLVED
-399 NGINLYQT
+399 GINLYQT

-418 QDRSLIRAYY
+418 QDRSLIKAYY
-428 EEERKLINES
+428 EEERQLINES

-450 TYLVNR
+450 TYLVDR

-473 TGILIR
+473 TGTLIR

-484 MENGSIMSVRFWD
+484 MENGSLMSVRFWD

-588 KAEFDH
+588 KEEFDH
-594 FLYKLKQQLTILD
+594 FLYRLKQQLTILD

-622 ILEEKHQKEIYYI
+622 TLEEKHQKEVYYI

-641 EICIKNGIKDPE
+641 DICIENGIKDPE

-673 GNDSLSLSP
+673 GNDNLSLSP

-714 DIKDILRNQSGSVY
+714 AIKNILKNQSGSVY
-728 KDKKYPYRSTTIP
+728 KDKTYSYRSTTIP

-806 HWLDFR
+806 QWLDFHC
-812 YIWRSGMRIQ
+812 IWRSGMRMQ

-876 VILFRKGTFIEE
+876 VILFRKGEFVEE
-888 ISYDRITK
+888 ISYDRIMK

-934 AVAEGKELHPTMNI
+934 AVAEGKELHSTMNI
-948 ESLTINGG
+948 EHLTINGG

-967 ISVADYQELL
+967 NSVADYEELL

-995 ITLIQKSQK
+995 IALIQKSQK

-1017 KENKKPDQFLEKLKS
+1017 KENRQPDQFLEKLKS

-1044 SFMLELSKL
+1044 SFILELSNL
-1053 MGL
+1053 MG

>member
-1 MEKEE
+1 MEKRE

-19 IYLEKLDLGGLEIH
+19 IYLEKLDWGGLEIH

-75 TNLIELPESIGELV
+75 TNLTELPESIGELV

-108 GELINVR
+108 GELINVQ

-128 ESIRKLTNLQGLG
+128 ESIRKLTNLQELG
-141 LSGTELTELPE
+141 LSGTQLTELPE
-152 WIGSLTNLR
+152 WIGSLTKLR

-174 ESLRQ
+174 ESLRE
-179 LTDLRVLYLSRTK
+179 LTDLRVLYLSRIK

-207 VLYLSGVRITKLPKW
+207 VLYLSRVRIAELP
-222 IEKLTNLQ
+222 ESVRKLTNLQ
-230 ELELSGTELIE
+230 ELGLSGTGLTE
-241 LPEWIRKLTNLQ
+241 LPKWMAELTNLQ
-253 KLALGDIRITKLPEW
+253 KFALGDIRITKLPEW
-268 MAELTNLQVLCLSR
+268 MVELTNLQVLYLRR
-282 IKITELPEWIEKL
+282 IKIAELPEWIEQL
-295 TNLQKLDLKDAKI
+295 TNLQILDLKDAKI
-308 VKLPENIGKL
+308 VKLPQNIGKL

-331 IELPESV
+331 IELPESI

-385 NLDLLYKQERLFIG
+385 NLDLLYKQERFFIS

-418 QDRSLIRAYY
+418 QDRSLIKAYY

-450 TYLVNR
+450 TYLVDR
-456 IFNDGEKLP
+456 ILNNGEKLP

-484 MENGSIMSVRFWD
+484 MENGSLMSVRFWD

-622 ILEEKHQKEIYYI
+622 TLEEKHQKEVYYI

-641 EICIKNGIKDPE
+641 DICIENGIKDPE

-673 GNDSLSLSP
+673 GNDNLSLSP

-714 DIKDILRNQSGSVY
+714 DIKDILKKQSGSVY
-728 KDKKYPYRSTTIP
+728 KDKKYPYKSTTIP
-741 FILEIMRKFEISY
+741 FILEIMRKFELSY

-774 ECLEEKEPMLEYLFR
+774 ECLEEKKPMLEYLFR

-806 HWLDFR
+806 QWLDFHC
-812 YIWRSGMRIQ
+812 IWRSGMRMQ

-876 VILFRKGTFIEE
+876 VILFRKEEFVEE

-896 YLKNH
+896 YLNNH

-934 AVAEGKELHPTMNI
+934 AVKEGKEVHPTMNI
-948 ESLTINGG
+948 ENLTINGG

-967 ISVADYQELL
+967 NSVTDYEELL

-995 ITLIQKSQK
+995 IALIQKSQK

-1017 KENKKPDQFLEKLKS
+1017 KENKQPDQFLEKLKS

-1044 SFMLELSKL
+1044 SFILELSKL
-1053 MGL
+1053 MG

>member
-1 MEKEE
+1 M
-6 IIRKLQQNEIEDL
+6 
-19 IYLEKLDLGGLEIH
+19 
-33 ELPKGI
+33 
-39 EKLTNLQELYLG
+39 
-51 DTNLDRLPESVRKF
+51 
-65 TNLRKLDLGD
+65 
-75 TNLIELPESIGELV
+75 
-89 NLRELVLSVTKL
+89 
-101 DKLPESI
+101 
-108 GELINVR
+108 
-115 KLDLRG
+115 
-121 TRLTKLP
+121 
-128 ESIRKLTNLQGLG
+128 
-141 LSGTELTELPE
+141 
-152 WIGSLTNLR
+152 
-161 KLYLG
+161 
-166 STKITELP
+166 
-174 ESLRQ
+174 
-179 LTDLRVLYLSRTK
+179 
-192 ITELP
+192 
-197 RWIGELTNLQ
+197 
-207 VLYLSGVRITKLPKW
+207 
-222 IEKLTNLQ
+222 
-230 ELELSGTELIE
+230 
-241 LPEWIRKLTNLQ
+241 
-253 KLALGDIRITKLPEW
+253 
-268 MAELTNLQVLCLSR
+268 
-282 IKITELPEWIEKL
+282 
-295 TNLQKLDLKDAKI
+295 
-308 VKLPENIGKL
+308 
-318 NSLQELNL
+318 
-326 GGTEL
+326 
-331 IELPESV
+331 
-338 RNLINLQKLNLSG
+338 
-351 TRIIKLPEWI
+351 
-361 GELKSLKRMDL
+361 
-372 DYTILKKLPKSLL
+372 L
-385 NLDLLYKQERLFIG
+385 NLDLLYKQERFFIS

-418 QDRSLIRAYY
+418 QDRSLIKAYY

-450 TYLVNR
+450 TYLVDR

-479 DYPMK
+479 DYPME
-484 MENGSIMSVRFWD
+484 MENGSLMSVRFWD

-588 KAEFDH
+588 KEEFDH
-594 FLYKLKQQLTILD
+594 FLYRLKQQLTILD

-622 ILEEKHQKEIYYI
+622 TLEEKHQKEVYYI

-641 EICIKNGIKDPE
+641 DICIENGIKDPE

-673 GNDSLSLSP
+673 GNDNLSLSP

-714 DIKDILRNQSGSVY
+714 AIKNILKNQSGSVY

-806 HWLDFR
+806 QWLDFHC
-812 YIWRSGMRIQ
+812 IWRSGMRMQ

-876 VILFRKGTFIEE
+876 VILFRKGEFVEE
-888 ISYDRITK
+888 ISYDRIMK

-901 HKEYYIPDINEEID
+901 HREYYIPDINEEID

-934 AVAEGKELHPTMNI
+934 AVKEGKEVHPTMNI
-948 ESLTINGG
+948 ENLTINGG

-967 ISVADYQELL
+967 NSVTDYEELL
-977 KKIQSYQKKLSED
+977 KKIQLYQKKLSED

-995 ITLIQKSQK
+995 IALIQKSQK

-1017 KENKKPDQFLEKLKS
+1017 KENKQPDQFLEKLKS

-1044 SFMLELSKL
+1044 SFILELSKL
-1053 MGL
+1053 MG

>member
-1 MEKEE
+1 MEKRE

-19 IYLEKLDLGGLEIH
+19 IYLEKLDWGGLEIH

-75 TNLIELPESIGELV
+75 TNLTELPESIGELV

-108 GELINVR
+108 GELINVQ

-128 ESIRKLTNLQGLG
+128 ESIRKLTNLQELG
-141 LSGTELTELPE
+141 LSGTQLTELPE
-152 WIGSLTNLR
+152 WIGSLTKLR

-174 ESLRQ
+174 ESLRE
-179 LTDLRVLYLSRTK
+179 LTDLRVLYLSRIK

-207 VLYLSGVRITKLPKW
+207 VLYLSRVRIAELP
-222 IEKLTNLQ
+222 ESVRKLTNLQ
-230 ELELSGTELIE
+230 ELGLSGTGLTE
-241 LPEWIRKLTNLQ
+241 LPKWMAELTNLQ
-253 KLALGDIRITKLPEW
+253 KFALGDIRITKLPEW
-268 MAELTNLQVLCLSR
+268 MVELTNLQVLYLRR
-282 IKITELPEWIEKL
+282 IKIAELPEWIEQL
-295 TNLQKLDLKDAKI
+295 TNLQILDLKDAKI
-308 VKLPENIGKL
+308 VKLPQNIGKL

-331 IELPESV
+331 IELPESI

-385 NLDLLYKQERLFIG
+385 NLDLLYKQERFFIS

-418 QDRSLIRAYY
+418 QDRSLIKAYY

-450 TYLVNR
+450 TYLVDR
-456 IFNDGEKLP
+456 ILNNGEKLP

-484 MENGSIMSVRFWD
+484 MENGSLMSVRFWD

-550 LVINKMDQNPTASV
+550 LVINKIDQNPTASV

-607 GYGMEF
+607 GYGMAF

-622 ILEEKHQKEIYYI
+622 TLEEKHQKEVYYI

-641 EICIKNGIKDPE
+641 DICIENGIKDPE

-673 GNDSLSLSP
+673 GNDNLSLSP

-714 DIKDILRNQSGSVY
+714 DIKDILKKQSGSVY
-728 KDKKYPYRSTTIP
+728 KDKKYPYKSTTIP
-741 FILEIMRKFEISY
+741 FILEIMRKFELSY

-774 ECLEEKEPMLEYLFR
+774 ECLEEKKPMLEYLFR

-806 HWLDFR
+806 QWLDFHC
-812 YIWRSGMRIQ
+812 IWRSGMRMQ
-822 EDSTGLSALIRAQQ
+822 EDSTGLSALIRAEQ

-876 VILFRKGTFIEE
+876 VILFRKEEFVEE

-896 YLKNH
+896 YLNNH

-934 AVAEGKELHPTMNI
+934 AVKEGKEVHPTMNI
-948 ESLTINGG
+948 EHLTINGG

-967 ISVADYQELL
+967 NSVTDYEELL

-995 ITLIQKSQK
+995 IALIQKSQK

-1017 KENKKPDQFLEKLKS
+1017 KENKQPDQFLEKLKS

-1044 SFMLELSKL
+1044 SFILELSKL
-1053 MGL
+1053 MG

>member
-1 MEKEE
+1 
-6 IIRKLQQNEIEDL
+6 
-19 IYLEKLDLGGLEIH
+19 
-33 ELPKGI
+33 
-39 EKLTNLQELYLG
+39 
-51 DTNLDRLPESVRKF
+51 
-65 TNLRKLDLGD
+65 
-75 TNLIELPESIGELV
+75 
-89 NLRELVLSVTKL
+89 
-101 DKLPESI
+101 
-108 GELINVR
+108 
-115 KLDLRG
+115 
-121 TRLTKLP
+121 
-128 ESIRKLTNLQGLG
+128 
-141 LSGTELTELPE
+141 
-152 WIGSLTNLR
+152 
-161 KLYLG
+161 
-166 STKITELP
+166 
-174 ESLRQ
+174 
-179 LTDLRVLYLSRTK
+179 
-192 ITELP
+192 
-197 RWIGELTNLQ
+197 
-207 VLYLSGVRITKLPKW
+207 
-222 IEKLTNLQ
+222 
-230 ELELSGTELIE
+230 
-241 LPEWIRKLTNLQ
+241 
-253 KLALGDIRITKLPEW
+253 
-268 MAELTNLQVLCLSR
+268 
-282 IKITELPEWIEKL
+282 
-295 TNLQKLDLKDAKI
+295 
-308 VKLPENIGKL
+308 
-318 NSLQELNL
+318 
-326 GGTEL
+326 
-331 IELPESV
+331 
-338 RNLINLQKLNLSG
+338 
-351 TRIIKLPEWI
+351 
-361 GELKSLKRMDL
+361 
-372 DYTILKKLPKSLL
+372 
-385 NLDLLYKQERLFIG
+385 
-399 NGINLYQT
+399 
-407 QLTQMPISLFM
+407 MPISLFM
-418 QDRSLIRAYY
+418 QDRSLIKAYY
-428 EEERKLINES
+428 EEERQLINES

-450 TYLVNR
+450 TYLVDR
-456 IFNDGEKLP
+456 IFNNGEKLP

-484 MENGSIMSVRFWD
+484 MENGSLMSVRFWD

-622 ILEEKHQKEIYYI
+622 TLEEKHREEIYYI

-641 EICIKNGIKDPE
+641 DICIKNGIKDSE
-653 IQRWLLEW
+653 IRQWLLEW

-728 KDKKYPYRSTTIP
+728 KDKKYLYRSTTIP

-774 ECLEEKEPMLEYLFR
+774 ECLEEKKPMLEYLFR

-806 HWLDFR
+806 QWLDFHC
-812 YIWRSGMRIQ
+812 IWRSGMRMQ

-876 VILFRKGTFIEE
+876 VILFRKEE
-888 ISYDRITK
+888 FVEELSYDRITK

-901 HKEYYIPDINEEID
+901 HKKYYIPDINEEID

-948 ESLTINGG
+948 EHLTINGG
-956 NVVVGEHSKQV
+956 NVVVGERSKQV
-967 ISVADYQELL
+967 NSVADYQELL
-977 KKIQSYQKKLSED
+977 KKIQAYQKKLSED

-995 ITLIQKSQK
+995 IALIQKSQK

-1017 KENKKPDQFLEKLKS
+1017 KENRQPDQFLEKLKS

-1044 SFMLELSKL
+1044 SFILELSKL
-1053 MGL
+1053 MG